1 MTRARGRRWARALG
15 VLALFVLAFWL
26 TGCDPAV
33 FWARRAHLRD
43 IVSQLFPPDWSY
55 LSAIVAPLL
64 ATLRMSVTGTALGVL
79 LALILAPLCA
89 ANLPC
94 PAPVR
99 RILRFLVQVLRSFPA
114 LILALLALRQ
124 LFRRTVSRRMQ
135 YALWL
140 LVLVGLLVP
149 VNVGRLAHI
158 VLSAAEPVQA
168 VVEERL
174 DTPVL
179 YVQDGTE
186 RRPAQLLP
194 GKESQGDPQ
203 SPPSDAAQTAPA
215 DEYYTVTPTYRTVTL
230 SEALTYVWYAGMSGV
245 GAWFLFTNLR
255 FARALRKA
263 RTPYRVEGCRY
274 PVYLVS
280 ALPSPCLFG
289 VLRPAVYLN
298 EKALQSPDALRFVL
312 AHEQTHARHLDP
324 LWSLLRGVC
333 LTIYWF
339 DPLVWLAAVLSR
351 EDCELACD
359 EGTLRA
365 LGADERTAYG
375 KALLTLVP
383 VCDKPQNPLLGATT
397 MTSGKRGLKERIT
410 RIAENRQAKAAA
422 VFAVVALAALVCAV
436 SFTGAPDTPP
446 EVTQEWYDAGFTTE
460 DAQACLEFLDWAAE
474 LDGSKITGCG
484 AWDAETG
491 AAHFLLEEPSDDT
504 SAQIEALEGILRNVR
519 AEELTPFAARDGEV
533 RYTLSF
539 NDDYTGYYGFSL
551 SENGQVAL
559 DAPAVYETEGEPF
572 PYMKAVAVVDNAE
585 LTQALYRLLRPALLD
600 GLTAAQR
607 DAVDSFLHWAQA
619 LRAEDILNLQF
630 RDGSSS
636 RFLVDAEL
644 TALSAQLVPALNAL
658 TEAELYTQ
666 RGYGD
671 SAYYTLTVNLQDG
684 TQYTFLCGFDRVRL
698 LHPTFEPGLS
708 SSYPSD
714 RPTLWIDSPALMAC
728 IDSLEASPAPL
739 PDFETAAPTPLA
751 DILPAREPWLTIPLA
766 GKAQRIADRRI
777 PSDALDWLTQMD
789 MDGDGVCEIVNSS
802 DFPAIYYKR
811 GGQLYGVDLK
821 SVITAAWPEL
831 NWWDY
836 TSAAPASRSLLFC
849 GLSAGDAPGDGVNFT
864 RYLYFDGESL
874 LLYKPDRS
882 HTDHVADATLADPSV
897 PAEIVARAKQL
908 VQRRYDTLAGRA
920 AQYDDWYTDVSF
932 LGAETRY
939 AGLTLEVYSFSQHYH
954 AQKPEKI
961 LLAGGTEVDEDGWA
975 ILDGDTVL
983 DGPYIV
989 CLMDGGTRRMLEGSM
1004 SGDCSTGSPAYYA
1017 DLTALLAK
1025 NNVLRPDALD
1035 GGLLNEAM
1043 SSGISFLNWLGQYD
1057 AAEQDR
1063 ALERLSAYRA
1073 SLTDSYDLD
1082 MFSRIVT
1089 YLLGDR
1095 DGLTDAGR
1103 AAQGRFRA
1111 KFG

>member
-1 MTRARGRRWARALG
+1 MKEIL
-15 VLALFVLAFWL
+15 L
-26 TGCDPAV
+26 T
-33 FWARRAHLRD
+33 
-43 IVSQLFPPDWSY
+43 S
-55 LSAIVAPLL
+55 
-64 ATLRMSVTGTALGVL
+64 SV
-79 LALILAPLCA
+79 
-89 ANLPC
+89 
-94 PAPVR
+94 
-99 RILRFLVQVLRSFPA
+99 

-135 YALWL
+135 YALWA
-140 LVLVGLLVP
+140 LVLVRLLVP
-149 VNVGRLAHI
+149 VNVGTLAHN
-158 VLSAAEPVQA
+158 VLSAAAPVQT

-203 SPPSDAAQTAPA
+203 SPPSDAAQSAPA

-230 SEALTYVWYAGMSGV
+230 SEALTYVWYAGMAGV

-333 LTIYWF
+333 LTVYWF

-375 KALLTLVP
+375 KALLALVP

-397 MTSGKRGLKERIT
+397 MTSGKRSLKERIT

-436 SFTGAPDTPP
+436 SFTGAPDTTP

-491 AAHFLLEEPSDDT
+491 AARFLLEEPSDDT

-551 SENGQVAL
+551 SENGQVTL
-559 DAPAVYETEGEPF
+559 DAPAEYETEGEPF
-572 PYMKAVAVVDNAE
+572 SYMKAVAVVDNAE

-607 DAVDSFLHWAQA
+607 DAVDSFLRWAQE
-619 LRAEDILNLQF
+619 LRAEDIHHLLF
-630 RDGSSS
+630 RDGSGS
-636 RFLVDAEL
+636 RSLLDEEL
-644 TALSAQLVPALNAL
+644 TSFTAQLVPALNAL
-658 TEAELYTQ
+658 TEADLYTQ
-666 RGYGD
+666 QGYGD
-671 SAYYTLTVNLQDG
+671 SAYYTLSVITQDG
-684 TQYTFLCGFDRVRL
+684 ERYTFFCGFDRVRL

-728 IDSLEASPAPL
+728 LDSLEASPAPL

-811 GGQLYGVDLK
+811 GGELYGVDLK

-897 PAEIVARAKQL
+897 PAEVAARAKQL
-908 VQRRYDTLAGRA
+908 VRQRYDTLAGSA

-939 AGLTLEVYSFSQHYH
+939 EGLTLEVYSFSQHYH

-975 ILDGDTVL
+975 FLDGDTVL

-989 CLMDGGTRRMLEGSM
+989 CLMDGGTRRILEGSM

-1035 GGLLNEAM
+1035 GGRLKEAM

-1082 MFSRIVT
+1082 MFSRIVA

-1103 AAQGRFRA
+1103 AAQERFRA

>member
-1 MTRARGRRWARALG
+1 MKEIL
-15 VLALFVLAFWL
+15 L
-26 TGCDPAV
+26 T
-33 FWARRAHLRD
+33 
-43 IVSQLFPPDWSY
+43 SS
-55 LSAIVAPLL
+55 
-64 ATLRMSVTGTALGVL
+64 
-79 LALILAPLCA
+79 
-89 ANLPC
+89 
-94 PAPVR
+94 
-99 RILRFLVQVLRSFPA
+99 A

-140 LVLVGLLVP
+140 LVLVRLLVP
-149 VNVGRLAHI
+149 VNVGTLAHN

-194 GKESQGDPQ
+194 GKESQGEPL
-203 SPPSDAAQTAPA
+203 SPPSDAAQSAPA
-215 DEYYTVTPTYRTVTL
+215 DEYSIVTPTYRTVTL
-230 SEALTYVWYAGMSGV
+230 SEALTYVWYAGMAGV

-333 LTIYWF
+333 LTVYWF

-365 LGADERTAYG
+365 LGADERAAYG
-375 KALLTLVP
+375 KTLLALVP

-397 MTSGKRGLKERIT
+397 MTSGKRSLKERIT

-422 VFAVVALAALVCAV
+422 VFAVVALAALVCVV
-436 SFTGAPDTPP
+436 SFTGAPDTTP

-491 AAHFLLEEPSDDT
+491 AARFLLEEPSDDT
-504 SAQIEALEGILRNVR
+504 SAQIEALEGILRSVR
-519 AEELTPFAARDGEV
+519 AEELTPFAAYDGEV
-533 RYTLSF
+533 RYTLTF

-559 DAPAVYETEGEPF
+559 DAPAEYETEGEPF
-572 PYMKAVAVVDNAE
+572 SYMKAVAVVDNAE

-619 LRAEDILNLQF
+619 LRAEDILDLQF

-658 TEAELYTQ
+658 TEADLYTQ
-666 RGYGD
+666 QGYGD
-671 SAYYTLTVNLQDG
+671 SAYYTLSVITQDG
-684 TQYTFLCGFDRVRL
+684 ERYTFFCGFDRVRL

-728 IDSLEASPAPL
+728 LDSLEASPAPL

-908 VQRRYDTLAGRA
+908 VRQRYDTLAGSA

-939 AGLTLEVYSFSQHYH
+939 EGLTLEVYSFSQHYH

-1035 GGLLNEAM
+1035 GGRLNEVM
-1043 SSGISFLNWLGQYD
+1043 SSSGISFLNWLGQYD

>member
-1 MTRARGRRWARALG
+1 MKEIL
-15 VLALFVLAFWL
+15 L
-26 TGCDPAV
+26 T
-33 FWARRAHLRD
+33 
-43 IVSQLFPPDWSY
+43 SS
-55 LSAIVAPLL
+55 
-64 ATLRMSVTGTALGVL
+64 
-79 LALILAPLCA
+79 
-89 ANLPC
+89 
-94 PAPVR
+94 
-99 RILRFLVQVLRSFPA
+99 A

-135 YALWL
+135 YALWA
-140 LVLVGLLVP
+140 LVLVRLLVP
-149 VNVGRLAHI
+149 VNVGTLAHN
-158 VLSAAEPVQA
+158 VLSAAAPVQT

-194 GKESQGDPQ
+194 GKESQGEPL
-203 SPPSDAAQTAPA
+203 SPPSDAAQSAPA

-230 SEALTYVWYAGMSGV
+230 SEALTYVWYAGMAGV

-324 LWSLLRGVC
+324 LWSLLRGLC
-333 LTIYWF
+333 LTVYWF

-375 KALLTLVP
+375 KALLALVP

-397 MTSGKRGLKERIT
+397 MTSGKRSLKERIT

-422 VFAVVALAALVCAV
+422 VFAAAALAALVCAV
-436 SFTGAPDTPP
+436 SFTGAPDTTP

-460 DAQACLEFLDWAAE
+460 DARACLEFLDWAAE

-504 SAQIEALEGILRNVR
+504 SAQIEALEGILRSVR

-533 RYTLSF
+533 RYTLTF

-559 DAPAVYETEGEPF
+559 DAPAEYETEGEPF
-572 PYMKAVAVVDNAE
+572 SYMKAVAVVDNAE

-600 GLTAAQR
+600 GLTEAER
-607 DAVDSFLHWAQA
+607 SVVDEFLHWAQA
-619 LRAEDILNLQF
+619 LRAEDILNLHF
-630 RDGSSS
+630 RDGSGS
-636 RFLVDAEL
+636 RFLLDEEL
-644 TALSAQLVPALNAL
+644 TSFTAQLVPALNAL
-658 TEAELYTQ
+658 TEADLYTQ
-666 RGYGD
+666 QGYGD
-671 SAYYTLTVNLQDG
+671 SAYYTLSVITQDG
-684 TQYTFLCGFDRVRL
+684 ERYTFFCGFDRVRL

-728 IDSLEASPAPL
+728 LDSLEASPAPL

-821 SVITAAWPEL
+821 SVITAAWPEMSY
-831 NWWDY
+831 WDY
-836 TSAAPASRSLLFC
+836 TFPASRSILLG

-882 HTDHVADATLADPSV
+882 HTDHIADATLADPSV
-897 PAEIVARAKQL
+897 PAEVAARAKQL
-908 VQRRYDTLAGRA
+908 VRQRYDTLAGSA

-939 AGLTLEVYSFSQHYH
+939 EGLAPEVYCFSQHYH

-1004 SGDCSTGSPAYYA
+1004 RGDCSTGSPAYYA

-1043 SSGISFLNWLGQYD
+1043 SSGGSFLNWLGQYD

-1082 MFSRIVT
+1082 MFSRIVA

>member
-1 MTRARGRRWARALG
+1 MKEIL
-15 VLALFVLAFWL
+15 L
-26 TGCDPAV
+26 T
-33 FWARRAHLRD
+33 
-43 IVSQLFPPDWSY
+43 S
-55 LSAIVAPLL
+55 
-64 ATLRMSVTGTALGVL
+64 SV
-79 LALILAPLCA
+79 
-89 ANLPC
+89 
-94 PAPVR
+94 
-99 RILRFLVQVLRSFPA
+99 

-140 LVLVGLLVP
+140 LVLVRLLVP
-149 VNVGRLAHI
+149 VNVGTLAHN
-158 VLSAAEPVQA
+158 VLSAAEPVQT

-194 GKESQGDPQ
+194 GKESQGEPL
-203 SPPSDAAQTAPA
+203 SPPSDAAQSAPA

-230 SEALTYVWYAGMSGV
+230 SEALTYVWYAGMAGV

-333 LTIYWF
+333 LTVYWF

-351 EDCELACD
+351 EDGELACD

-375 KALLTLVP
+375 KALLALVP

-397 MTSGKRGLKERIT
+397 MTSGKRSLKERIT

-436 SFTGAPDTPP
+436 SFTGAPDTTP

-504 SAQIEALEGILRNVR
+504 SAQIEALEGILRSVR

-559 DAPAVYETEGEPF
+559 DAPAEYETEGEPF

-600 GLTAAQR
+600 NLTEAER
-607 DAVDSFLHWAQA
+607 SVVDEFLHWAQA
-619 LRAEDILNLQF
+619 LRAEDILNLHF
-630 RDGSSS
+630 RDGSGS
-636 RFLVDAEL
+636 RFLLDEEL
-644 TALSAQLVPALNAL
+644 TSFTAQLVPALNAL
-658 TEAELYTQ
+658 TEADLYTQ
-666 RGYGD
+666 QGYGD
-671 SAYYTLTVNLQDG
+671 SAYYTLSVITQDG
-684 TQYTFLCGFDRVRL
+684 ERYTFFCGFDRVRL

-728 IDSLEASPAPL
+728 LDSLEASPAPL

-882 HTDHVADATLADPSV
+882 HTDHIADATLADPSV
-897 PAEIVARAKQL
+897 PAEVAARAKQL
-908 VQRRYDTLAGRA
+908 VRQRYDTLAGSA

-939 AGLTLEVYSFSQHYH
+939 EGLTPEVYCFSQHYH

-989 CLMDGGTRRMLEGSM
+989 CLMDGGTRRILEGSM
-1004 SGDCSTGSPAYYA
+1004 SGDCSTGSPAYYS

-1035 GGLLNEAM
+1035 GGRLKEAM

>member
-1 MTRARGRRWARALG
+1 MKEIL
-15 VLALFVLAFWL
+15 L
-26 TGCDPAV
+26 T
-33 FWARRAHLRD
+33 
-43 IVSQLFPPDWSY
+43 S
-55 LSAIVAPLL
+55 
-64 ATLRMSVTGTALGVL
+64 SV
-79 LALILAPLCA
+79 
-89 ANLPC
+89 
-94 PAPVR
+94 
-99 RILRFLVQVLRSFPA
+99 

-140 LVLVGLLVP
+140 LVLVRLLVP
-149 VNVGRLAHI
+149 VNVGTLAHN
-158 VLSAAEPVQA
+158 VLSAAAPVQA

-194 GKESQGDPQ
+194 GKESQGEPL
-203 SPPSDAAQTAPA
+203 SPPSDAAQSAPA

-230 SEALTYVWYAGMSGV
+230 SEALTYVWYAGMVGV

-312 AHEQTHARHLDP
+312 AHEQTHARHFDP

-333 LTIYWF
+333 LTVYWF

-351 EDCELACD
+351 EDGELACD

-375 KALLTLVP
+375 KALLALVP

-397 MTSGKRGLKERIT
+397 MTSGKRSLKERIT

-436 SFTGAPDTPP
+436 SFTGAPDTTP

-491 AAHFLLEEPSDDT
+491 AARFLLEEPSDDT
-504 SAQIEALEGILRNVR
+504 SAQIEALEGILRSVR

-533 RYTLSF
+533 RYTLTF

-551 SENGQVAL
+551 SENGQVVL
-559 DAPAVYETEGEPF
+559 DAPAEYETEGEPF
-572 PYMKAVAVVDNAE
+572 SYMKAVAVVDNAE

-600 GLTAAQR
+600 NLTEAER
-607 DAVDSFLHWAQA
+607 SVVDEFLHWAQA
-619 LRAEDILNLQF
+619 LRAEDILNLHF
-630 RDGSSS
+630 RDGSGS
-636 RFLVDAEL
+636 RFLLDEEL
-644 TALSAQLVPALNAL
+644 TSFTAQLVPALNAL
-658 TEAELYTQ
+658 TEADLYTQ
-666 RGYGD
+666 QGYGD
-671 SAYYTLTVNLQDG
+671 SAYYTLSVITQDG
-684 TQYTFLCGFDRVRL
+684 ERYTFFCGFDRVRL

-728 IDSLEASPAPL
+728 LDSLEASPAPL

-811 GGQLYGVDLK
+811 GGELYGVDLK
-821 SVITAAWPEL
+821 SVITAAWPEMSY
-831 NWWDY
+831 WDY
-836 TSAAPASRSLLFC
+836 TFPASRSILLG

-882 HTDHVADATLADPSV
+882 HTDHIADATLADPSV
-897 PAEIVARAKQL
+897 PAEIAAQAKQL
-908 VQRRYDTLAGRA
+908 VRQRYDTLAGSA

-939 AGLTLEVYSFSQHYH
+939 EGLTLEVYSFSQHYH

-989 CLMDGGTRRMLEGSM
+989 CLMDGGARRILEGSM
-1004 SGDCSTGSPAYYA
+1004 SGDCSTGSPAYYS

-1035 GGLLNEAM
+1035 GGRLKEAM

>member
-1 MTRARGRRWARALG
+1 MKEIL
-15 VLALFVLAFWL
+15 L
-26 TGCDPAV
+26 T
-33 FWARRAHLRD
+33 
-43 IVSQLFPPDWSY
+43 SS
-55 LSAIVAPLL
+55 
-64 ATLRMSVTGTALGVL
+64 
-79 LALILAPLCA
+79 
-89 ANLPC
+89 
-94 PAPVR
+94 
-99 RILRFLVQVLRSFPA
+99 A

-140 LVLVGLLVP
+140 LVLVRLLVP
-149 VNVGRLAHI
+149 VNVGTLAHN
-158 VLSAAEPVQA
+158 VLSAAAPVQA

-194 GKESQGDPQ
+194 GKESQGEPL
-203 SPPSDAAQTAPA
+203 SPPSDAAQSAPA
-215 DEYYTVTPTYRTVTL
+215 DEYSIVTPTYRTVTL
-230 SEALTYVWYAGMSGV
+230 SEALTYVWYAGMAGV

-333 LTIYWF
+333 LTVYWF

-365 LGADERTAYG
+365 LGADERAAYG
-375 KALLTLVP
+375 KALLALVP

-397 MTSGKRGLKERIT
+397 MTSGKRSLKERIT

-436 SFTGAPDTPP
+436 SFTGAPDTTP

-491 AAHFLLEEPSDDT
+491 AARFLLEEPSDDT
-504 SAQIEALEGILRNVR
+504 SAQIEALEGILRSVR

-533 RYTLSF
+533 RYTLAF

-559 DAPAVYETEGEPF
+559 DAPAEYETEGEPF
-572 PYMKAVAVVDNAE
+572 SYMKAVAVVDNAE

-600 GLTAAQR
+600 NLTEAER
-607 DAVDSFLHWAQA
+607 SVVDEFLHWAQA
-619 LRAEDILNLQF
+619 LRAEDILNLHF
-630 RDGSSS
+630 RDGSGS
-636 RFLVDAEL
+636 RFLLDEEL
-644 TALSAQLVPALNAL
+644 TSFTAQLVPALNAL
-658 TEAELYTQ
+658 TEADLYTQ
-666 RGYGD
+666 QGYGD
-671 SAYYTLTVNLQDG
+671 SAYYTLSVITQDG
-684 TQYTFLCGFDRVRL
+684 ERYTFFCGFDRVRL

-728 IDSLEASPAPL
+728 LDSLEASPAPL

-821 SVITAAWPEL
+821 SVITAAWPEMSY
-831 NWWDY
+831 WDY
-836 TSAAPASRSLLFC
+836 TFPASRSILLG

-975 ILDGDTVL
+975 VLDGDTVL

-989 CLMDGGTRRMLEGSM
+989 CLMDGGARRILEGSM
-1004 SGDCSTGSPAYYA
+1004 SGDCSTGSPAYYS

-1035 GGLLNEAM
+1035 GGGLKEAM
-1043 SSGISFLNWLGQYD
+1043 SSGGSFLNWLGQYD

-1082 MFSRIVT
+1082 MFSRIVA

>member
-1 MTRARGRRWARALG
+1 MKEIL
-15 VLALFVLAFWL
+15 L
-26 TGCDPAV
+26 T
-33 FWARRAHLRD
+33 
-43 IVSQLFPPDWSY
+43 S
-55 LSAIVAPLL
+55 
-64 ATLRMSVTGTALGVL
+64 SV
-79 LALILAPLCA
+79 
-89 ANLPC
+89 
-94 PAPVR
+94 
-99 RILRFLVQVLRSFPA
+99 
-114 LILALLALRQ
+114 LILALLALRR
-124 LFRRTVSRRMQ
+124 LFRRTISRRMQ

-140 LVLVGLLVP
+140 LVLMRLLVP
-149 VNVGRLAHI
+149 LNVGTLAHN
-158 VLSAAEPVQA
+158 VLSAAAPVQA
-168 VVEERL
+168 AVEKRL
-174 DTPVL
+174 ETPVL
-179 YVQDGTE
+179 YTQDGAE
-186 RRPAQLLP
+186 RRPAQLVDGNAP
-194 GKESQGDPQ
+194 QGEPL
-203 SPPSDAAQTAPA
+203 SPPADAAHSAPA
-215 DEYYTVTPTYRTVTL
+215 DEYSLVTPAYRAVAL
-230 SEALTYVWYAGMSGV
+230 SEALTYVWYAGMLIV

-263 RTPYRVEGCRY
+263 RTPYSVEGCRY

-289 VLRPAVYLN
+289 VLRPAIYLN
-298 EKALQSPDALRFVL
+298 NAAAASPELLRFVL

-324 LWSLLRGVC
+324 LWSLLRGLC
-333 LTIYWF
+333 LTVYWF

-351 EDCELACD
+351 EDGELACD

-375 KALLTLVP
+375 KALLSLVP
-383 VCDKPQNPLLGATT
+383 VCTKPQNPLLGATT
-397 MTSGKRGLKERIT
+397 MTGGKKSLKERVT
-410 RIAENRQAKAAA
+410 RIAENRQAKTAA
-422 VFAVVALAALVCAV
+422 VFAAVALAALVCAV

-446 EVTQEWYDAGFTTE
+446 EVTQEWYDAGFSTE
-460 DAQACLEFLDWAAE
+460 DAQACLEFLDWATGF
-474 LDGSKITGCG
+474 DGDN
-484 AWDAETG
+484 ATG
-491 AAHFLLEEPSDDT
+491 ASWMADGEASLN
-504 SAQIEALEGILRNVR
+504 ALEPQAEFARVVR
-519 AEELTPFAARDGEV
+519 SIRMEELSPFMDSDEKTL
-533 RYTLSF
+533 YTLGF
-539 NDDYTGYYGFSL
+539 NDGRANYGFGLHES
-551 SENGQVAL
+551 GQITL
-559 DAPAVYETEGEPF
+559 IAPKEVEGETRL
-572 PYMKAVAVVDNAE
+572 YKTSVAVVNNAE
-585 LTQALYRLLRPALLD
+585 LTQFLHRLLRPALSD
-600 GLTAAQR
+600 NLTEAER
-607 DAVDSFLHWAQA
+607 SVVDEFLHWAQA

-671 SAYYTLTVNLQDG
+671 SAYYTLTVNMRDG
-684 TQYTFLCGFDRVRL
+684 TQYSFFCGFDCVRL

-714 RPTLWIDSPALMAC
+714 RQTLWIDSPALMAC
-728 IDSLEASPAPL
+728 INTLHSPPTLL
-739 PDFETAAPTPLA
+739 PDLETVDPTPLT

-777 PSDALDWLTQMD
+777 PSDSLDWLIQVD
-789 MDGDGVCEIVNSS
+789 MDGDGVCEIINSS
-802 DFPAIYYKR
+802 PNFPAIYYKR

-821 SVITAAWPEL
+821 SVITAAWQEL

-836 TSAAPASRSLLFC
+836 TSAAPDSRSVLFC
-849 GLSAGDAPGDGVNFT
+849 GLSAGNAPGDGVNFT
-864 RYLYFDGESL
+864 RYLYFDGENL

-882 HTDHVADATLADPSV
+882 HTDHIADATLADPSV
-897 PAEIVARAKQL
+897 PAEVAARAKQL
-908 VQRRYDTLAGRA
+908 VRQRYDTLAGSA
-920 AQYDDWYTDVSF
+920 AQYDDWYTSVSF
-932 LGAETRY
+932 LDVETRY
-939 AGLTLEVYSFSQHYH
+939 AGLTPEVYCFSQHYH

-961 LLAGGTEVDEDGWA
+961 VLAGGTEVDEDGWA
-975 ILDGDTVL
+975 VLDGDTVL

-989 CLMDGGTRRMLEGSM
+989 CLMDGGARRILEGSM

-1035 GGLLNEAM
+1035 GGRLNEVM
-1043 SSGISFLNWLGQYD
+1043 SSSGISFLNWLGQYD
-1057 AAEQDR
+1057 DTEQDS

-1082 MFSRIVT
+1082 MFSRIVA

-1103 AAQGRFRA
+1103 AAQERFRA

>member
-1 MTRARGRRWARALG
+1 MKEIL
-15 VLALFVLAFWL
+15 L
-26 TGCDPAV
+26 T
-33 FWARRAHLRD
+33 
-43 IVSQLFPPDWSY
+43 S
-55 LSAIVAPLL
+55 
-64 ATLRMSVTGTALGVL
+64 SV
-79 LALILAPLCA
+79 
-89 ANLPC
+89 
-94 PAPVR
+94 
-99 RILRFLVQVLRSFPA
+99 

-140 LVLVGLLVP
+140 LVLVRLLVP
-149 VNVGRLAHI
+149 LNVGTLAHN

-203 SPPSDAAQTAPA
+203 SPPSDAAQSAPA
-215 DEYYTVTPTYRTVTL
+215 DEYSIVTPTYRTVTL
-230 SEALTYVWYAGMSGV
+230 SEALTYVWYAGMAGV

-274 PVYLVS
+274 PVYLVPE
-280 ALPSPCLFG
+280 LPSPCLFG

-333 LTIYWF
+333 LTVYWF

-351 EDCELACD
+351 EDGELACD

-375 KALLTLVP
+375 KTLLTLVP

-397 MTSGKRGLKERIT
+397 MTSGKRSLKERIT

-436 SFTGAPDTPP
+436 SFTGSSRPLSA
-446 EVTQEWYDAGFTTE
+446 V
-460 DAQACLEFLDWAAE
+460 
-474 LDGSKITGCG
+474 CG
-484 AWDAETG
+484 DFWDAEATCTYV
-491 AAHFLLEEPSDDT
+491 EERPDVD
-504 SAQIEALEGILRNVR
+504 A
-519 AEELTPFAARDGEV
+519 
-533 RYTLSF
+533 RYTPA
-539 NDDYTGYYGFSL
+539 DGTVRL
-551 SENGQVAL
+551 SEHLALVRIGSAHPKKTVAVNPAWSTL
-559 DAPAVYETEGEPF
+559 YLTLPDADGGTAEPLTINFIREYDAPGSTEAVYTLNIGTRDAAKSYKVLSGQDEIDAFLAYLRGEASPEQISHPAFPNNLTEAERS
-572 PYMKAVAVVDNAE
+572 VVDE
-585 LTQALYRLLRPALLD
+585 
-600 GLTAAQR
+600 
-607 DAVDSFLHWAQA
+607 FLHWAQA
-619 LRAEDILNLQF
+619 LRAEDILNLHF
-630 RDGSSS
+630 RDGSGS
-636 RFLVDAEL
+636 RFLLDEEL
-644 TALSAQLVPALNAL
+644 TSFTAQLVPALNAL
-658 TEAELYTQ
+658 TEADLYTQ
-666 RGYGD
+666 QGYGD
-671 SAYYTLTVNLQDG
+671 SAYYTLSVITQDG
-684 TQYTFLCGFDRVRL
+684 ERYTFFCGFDRVRL

-728 IDSLEASPAPL
+728 LDSLEASPAPL

-811 GGQLYGVDLK
+811 GGELYGVDLK
-821 SVITAAWPEL
+821 SVITAAWPEMSY
-831 NWWDY
+831 WDY
-836 TSAAPASRSLLFC
+836 TFPASRSLLFC

-897 PAEIVARAKQL
+897 PAEVAARAKQL
-908 VQRRYDTLAGRA
+908 VRQRYDTLAGSA

-939 AGLTLEVYSFSQHYH
+939 EGLAPEVYCFSQHYH

-989 CLMDGGTRRMLEGSM
+989 CLMDGGTRRILEGSM

-1035 GGLLNEAM
+1035 GGRLKEAM

-1082 MFSRIVT
+1082 MFSRIVA
-1089 YLLGDR
+1089 YMLGDR

-1103 AAQGRFRA
+1103 AAQERFRA

>member
-1 MTRARGRRWARALG
+1 MKEIL
-15 VLALFVLAFWL
+15 L
-26 TGCDPAV
+26 T
-33 FWARRAHLRD
+33 
-43 IVSQLFPPDWSY
+43 S
-55 LSAIVAPLL
+55 
-64 ATLRMSVTGTALGVL
+64 SV
-79 LALILAPLCA
+79 
-89 ANLPC
+89 
-94 PAPVR
+94 
-99 RILRFLVQVLRSFPA
+99 

-124 LFRRTVSRRMQ
+124 LFRRTISRRMQ

-140 LVLVGLLVP
+140 LVLVRLLVP
-149 VNVGRLAHI
+149 VNVGTLAHN
-158 VLSAAEPVQA
+158 VLSAAEPVQT

-194 GKESQGDPQ
+194 GKESQGEPQ
-203 SPPSDAAQTAPA
+203 SPPSDAAQSAPA

-230 SEALTYVWYAGMSGV
+230 SEALTYVWYAGMLIV

-333 LTIYWF
+333 LTVYWF

-351 EDCELACD
+351 EDGELACD

-365 LGADERTAYG
+365 LGADERAAYG
-375 KALLTLVP
+375 KTLLTLVP

-397 MTSGKRGLKERIT
+397 MTSGKRSLKERIT
-410 RIAENRQAKAAA
+410 RIAEDRQAKAAA
-422 VFAVVALAALVCAV
+422 VFAAVALAALVCAV
-436 SFTGAPDTPP
+436 SFTGSSRPLS
-446 EVTQEWYDAGFTTE
+446 EV
-460 DAQACLEFLDWAAE
+460 
-474 LDGSKITGCG
+474 CG
-484 AWDAETG
+484 DFWDAEATCTYV
-491 AAHFLLEEPSDDT
+491 EERPDVD
-504 SAQIEALEGILRNVR
+504 A
-519 AEELTPFAARDGEV
+519 
-533 RYTLSF
+533 RYTPA
-539 NDDYTGYYGFSL
+539 DGTVRL
-551 SENGQVAL
+551 SEHLALVRIGSAHPKKTVAVNPAWSTL
-559 DAPAVYETEGEPF
+559 YLTLPDADGGTAEPLTINFIREYDAPGSTEAVYSLNIGTRDAAKSYKVLSGQEEIDAFLAYLRGEASPEQISHPAFPNNLTEAERS
-572 PYMKAVAVVDNAE
+572 VVDE
-585 LTQALYRLLRPALLD
+585 
-600 GLTAAQR
+600 
-607 DAVDSFLHWAQA
+607 FLHWAQA
-619 LRAEDILNLQF
+619 LRAEDILNLHF
-630 RDGSSS
+630 RDGSGS
-636 RFLVDAEL
+636 RFLLDEEL
-644 TALSAQLVPALNAL
+644 TSFTAQLVPALNAL
-658 TEAELYTQ
+658 TEADLYTQ
-666 RGYGD
+666 QGYGD
-671 SAYYTLTVNLQDG
+671 SAYYTLSVITQDG
-684 TQYTFLCGFDRVRL
+684 ERYTFFCGFDRVRL

-728 IDSLEASPAPL
+728 LDSLEASPAPL

-821 SVITAAWPEL
+821 SVITAAWPEMSY
-831 NWWDY
+831 WDY
-836 TSAAPASRSLLFC
+836 TFPASRSILLG

-975 ILDGDTVL
+975 VLDGDTVL

-1004 SGDCSTGSPAYYA
+1004 SGDCSTGSPAYYS

-1025 NNVLRPDALD
+1025 NNILRPDALD
-1035 GGLLNEAM
+1035 GGRLEEVM

-1095 DGLTDAGR
+1095 DGLTDVGR

>member
-1 MTRARGRRWARALG
+1 MKEIL
-15 VLALFVLAFWL
+15 L
-26 TGCDPAV
+26 T
-33 FWARRAHLRD
+33 
-43 IVSQLFPPDWSY
+43 S
-55 LSAIVAPLL
+55 
-64 ATLRMSVTGTALGVL
+64 SV
-79 LALILAPLCA
+79 
-89 ANLPC
+89 
-94 PAPVR
+94 
-99 RILRFLVQVLRSFPA
+99 
-114 LILALLALRQ
+114 LILALLALRR
-124 LFRRTVSRRMQ
+124 LFRRTISRRMQ
-135 YALWL
+135 YTLWA
-140 LVLVGLLVP
+140 LVLVRLLVP
-149 VNVGRLAHI
+149 LNVGTLAHN
-158 VLSAAEPVQA
+158 VLSAAEPVQTA
-168 VVEERL
+168 VEKRL
-174 DTPVL
+174 ETPVL
-179 YVQDGTE
+179 YMQDGTE
-186 RRPAQLLP
+186 RHPAQLLS
-194 GKESQGDPQ
+194 GEESQGDPQ
-203 SPPSDAAQTAPA
+203 SPPSDAAQSAPA
-215 DEYYTVTPTYRTVTL
+215 DEYSIVTPTYRAVAL
-230 SEALTYVWYAGMSGV
+230 SEALTYVWYAGMLIV

-263 RTPYRVEGCRY
+263 RTPYSVEGCRY

-333 LTIYWF
+333 LTVYWF

-351 EDCELACD
+351 EDGELACD

-375 KALLTLVP
+375 KALLSLVP
-383 VCDKPQNPLLGATT
+383 VCTKPQNPLLGATT
-397 MTSGKRGLKERIT
+397 MTGGKKSLKERVT
-410 RIAENRQAKAAA
+410 RIAENRQAKTAA

-436 SFTGAPDTPP
+436 SFTGSSRPLSA
-446 EVTQEWYDAGFTTE
+446 V
-460 DAQACLEFLDWAAE
+460 
-474 LDGSKITGCG
+474 CG
-484 AWDAETG
+484 DFWDAEVTCTYV
-491 AAHFLLEEPSDDT
+491 EERPDVD
-504 SAQIEALEGILRNVR
+504 A
-519 AEELTPFAARDGEV
+519 
-533 RYTLSF
+533 RYTPA
-539 NDDYTGYYGFSL
+539 DGTVCL
-551 SENGQVAL
+551 SEHLALVRIGSAHPKKTVAVNPAWSTL
-559 DAPAVYETEGEPF
+559 YLTLPDADGGTAEPLTINFIREYDAPGSTEAVYSLNIGTRDAAKSYKVLSGQEEIDAFLAYLRGEAAPEQISQPAFPNNLTEAERS
-572 PYMKAVAVVDNAE
+572 VVDE
-585 LTQALYRLLRPALLD
+585 
-600 GLTAAQR
+600 
-607 DAVDSFLHWAQA
+607 FLHWAQA
-619 LRAEDILNLQF
+619 LRAEDIHNLQF
-630 RDGSSS
+630 RDGSGS
-636 RFLVDAEL
+636 RYLVDAEL

-671 SAYYTLTVNLQDG
+671 STYYTLAVNLRDG
-684 TQYTFLCGFDRVRL
+684 TQYTFLCGFDCVRL
-698 LHPTFEPGLS
+698 LSPAFEPALS
-708 SSYPSD
+708 SSYPSN
-714 RPTLWIDSPALMAC
+714 RPTLWLDSPALMAC

-751 DILPAREPWLTIPLA
+751 DILPAREPWMTIPLA

-802 DFPAIYYKR
+802 PNFPAIYYKR
-811 GGQLYGVDLK
+811 GGELYGVDLK
-821 SVITAAWPEL
+821 SVITAAWPEMSY
-831 NWWDY
+831 WDY
-836 TSAAPASRSLLFC
+836 TSAAPASRSILLG
-849 GLSAGDAPGDGVNFT
+849 GLSAGDAPGDGINFT

-908 VQRRYDTLAGRA
+908 VRQRYDTLAGSA

-939 AGLTLEVYSFSQHYH
+939 EGLTLEVYSSSQHYH
-954 AQKPEKI
+954 AQKPENI

-975 ILDGDTVL
+975 FLDGDTVL

-989 CLMDGGTRRMLEGSM
+989 CLTDGGTRRMLEGSM

-1035 GGLLNEAM
+1035 GGRLNEVM
-1043 SSGISFLNWLGQYD
+1043 SSSGISFLNWLGQYD

-1063 ALERLSAYRA
+1063 ALERLSAYRT

-1082 MFSRIVT
+1082 MFSRIVA

-1103 AAQGRFRA
+1103 AAQARFRA
-1111 KFG
+1111 MFG

>member
-1 MTRARGRRWARALG
+1 MKEIL
-15 VLALFVLAFWL
+15 L
-26 TGCDPAV
+26 T
-33 FWARRAHLRD
+33 
-43 IVSQLFPPDWSY
+43 SS
-55 LSAIVAPLL
+55 
-64 ATLRMSVTGTALGVL
+64 
-79 LALILAPLCA
+79 
-89 ANLPC
+89 
-94 PAPVR
+94 
-99 RILRFLVQVLRSFPA
+99 A

-140 LVLVGLLVP
+140 LVLVRLLVP
-149 VNVGRLAHI
+149 MNVGTLAHN

-194 GKESQGDPQ
+194 GKESQGEPL
-203 SPPSDAAQTAPA
+203 SPPSDAAQIAPA
-215 DEYYTVTPTYRTVTL
+215 DEYSLVTPTYRTVTL
-230 SEALTYVWYAGMSGV
+230 SEALTYVWYAGMAGV

-324 LWSLLRGVC
+324 LWSLLRGLC
-333 LTIYWF
+333 LTVYWF

-375 KALLTLVP
+375 KALLALVP

-397 MTSGKRGLKERIT
+397 MTSGKRSLKERIT

-504 SAQIEALEGILRNVR
+504 SAQIEALEGILRSVR

-559 DAPAVYETEGEPF
+559 DAPAEYETEGEPF

-619 LRAEDILNLQF
+619 LRAEDILNLRFQS
-630 RDGSSS
+630 GSGS

-671 SAYYTLTVNLQDG
+671 SAYYTLAVNLRDG
-684 TQYTFLCGFDRVRL
+684 TQYTFLCGFDCVRL
-698 LHPTFEPGLS
+698 LSPAFEPALS

-739 PDFETAAPTPLA
+739 PDFETAAPTPLT
-751 DILPAREPWLTIPLA
+751 DILPAREPWMTIPLV

-821 SVITAAWPEL
+821 SVITAAWPEMSY
-831 NWWDY
+831 WDY
-836 TSAAPASRSLLFC
+836 TFPDSRSVLFC

-897 PAEIVARAKQL
+897 PAEVAARAKQL
-908 VQRRYDTLAGRA
+908 VRQRYDTLAGSA

-932 LGAETRY
+932 LGTETRY
-939 AGLTLEVYSFSQHYH
+939 AGLTPEVYCFSQHYH

-975 ILDGDTVL
+975 VLDGDTVL

-989 CLMDGGTRRMLEGSM
+989 CLMDGGTRRILEGSM
-1004 SGDCSTGSPAYYA
+1004 SGDCSTGSPAYYS

-1035 GGLLNEAM
+1035 GGRLKEAM

-1082 MFSRIVT
+1082 MFSRIVA
-1089 YLLGDR
+1089 YMLGDR

-1103 AAQGRFRA
+1103 AAQERFRA

>member
-1 MTRARGRRWARALG
+1 MKEIL
-15 VLALFVLAFWL
+15 L
-26 TGCDPAV
+26 T
-33 FWARRAHLRD
+33 
-43 IVSQLFPPDWSY
+43 SS
-55 LSAIVAPLL
+55 
-64 ATLRMSVTGTALGVL
+64 
-79 LALILAPLCA
+79 
-89 ANLPC
+89 
-94 PAPVR
+94 
-99 RILRFLVQVLRSFPA
+99 A

-140 LVLVGLLVP
+140 LVLVRLLVP
-149 VNVGRLAHI
+149 VNVGTLAHN
-158 VLSAAEPVQA
+158 VLSAAAPVQA

-194 GKESQGDPQ
+194 GKEPQGEPL
-203 SPPSDAAQTAPA
+203 SPPSDAAQSAPA
-215 DEYYTVTPTYRTVTL
+215 DEYSIVTPTYRTVTL
-230 SEALTYVWYAGMSGV
+230 SEALTYVWYAGMAGV

-255 FARALRKA
+255 FARALCKA

-289 VLRPAVYLN
+289 VLRPTVYLN

-333 LTIYWF
+333 LTVYWF

-375 KALLTLVP
+375 KALLALVP

-397 MTSGKRGLKERIT
+397 MTSGKRSLKERIT

-436 SFTGAPDTPP
+436 SFTGAPDTTP

-491 AAHFLLEEPSDDT
+491 AARFLLEEPSDDT
-504 SAQIEALEGILRNVR
+504 SAQIEALEGILRSVR

-559 DAPAVYETEGEPF
+559 DAPAEYETEGEPF
-572 PYMKAVAVVDNAE
+572 SYMKAVAVVDNAE

-619 LRAEDILNLQF
+619 LRTEDILNLQF

-636 RFLVDAEL
+636 RFLLDEEL
-644 TALSAQLVPALNAL
+644 TSFTAQLVPALNAL
-658 TEAELYTQ
+658 TEADLYTQ
-666 RGYGD
+666 QGYGD
-671 SAYYTLTVNLQDG
+671 SAYYTLSVITQDG
-684 TQYTFLCGFDRVRL
+684 ERYTFFCGFDRVRL

-708 SSYPSD
+708 SSYPSN

-728 IDSLEASPAPL
+728 LDSLEASPAPL

-811 GGQLYGVDLK
+811 GGELYGVDLK

-908 VQRRYDTLAGRA
+908 VRQRYDTLAGSA

-939 AGLTLEVYSFSQHYH
+939 EGLTLEVYSFSQHYH
-954 AQKPEKI
+954 AQKPENI

-975 ILDGDTVL
+975 FLDGDTVL

-1035 GGLLNEAM
+1035 GGRLNEVM
-1043 SSGISFLNWLGQYD
+1043 SSSGISFLNWLGQYD

-1082 MFSRIVT
+1082 MFSRIVA

>member
-1 MTRARGRRWARALG
+1 MKEIL
-15 VLALFVLAFWL
+15 L
-26 TGCDPAV
+26 T
-33 FWARRAHLRD
+33 
-43 IVSQLFPPDWSY
+43 S
-55 LSAIVAPLL
+55 
-64 ATLRMSVTGTALGVL
+64 SV
-79 LALILAPLCA
+79 
-89 ANLPC
+89 
-94 PAPVR
+94 
-99 RILRFLVQVLRSFPA
+99 

-140 LVLVGLLVP
+140 LVLVRLLVP
-149 VNVGRLAHI
+149 LNVGTLAHN
-158 VLSAAEPVQA
+158 VLSAAAPVQT

-203 SPPSDAAQTAPA
+203 SPPSDAAQSAPA
-215 DEYYTVTPTYRTVTL
+215 DEYSIVTPTYRTVTL
-230 SEALTYVWYAGMSGV
+230 SEALTYVWYAGMAGV

-274 PVYLVS
+274 PIYLVS

-333 LTIYWF
+333 LTVYWF

-365 LGADERTAYG
+365 LGADERAAYG

-397 MTSGKRGLKERIT
+397 MTSGKRSLKERIT

-422 VFAVVALAALVCAV
+422 VFAVVTLAALVCAV

-484 AWDAETG
+484 AWDAETS

-504 SAQIEALEGILRNVR
+504 SAQIEALEGILRSVR

-533 RYTLSF
+533 RYTLTF

-551 SENGQVAL
+551 SENGQVVL
-559 DAPAVYETEGEPF
+559 DAPAEYETEGEPF
-572 PYMKAVAVVDNAE
+572 SYMKAVAVVDNAE

-619 LRAEDILNLQF
+619 LRAEDILNLHF
-630 RDGSSS
+630 RDGSGS
-636 RFLVDAEL
+636 RFLLDEEL
-644 TALSAQLVPALNAL
+644 TSFTAQLVPALNAL
-658 TEAELYTQ
+658 TEADLYTQ
-666 RGYGD
+666 QGYGD
-671 SAYYTLTVNLQDG
+671 SAYYTLSVITQDG
-684 TQYTFLCGFDRVRL
+684 ERYTFFCGFDRVRL

-728 IDSLEASPAPL
+728 LDSLEASPAPL

-811 GGQLYGVDLK
+811 GGELYGVDLK
-821 SVITAAWPEL
+821 SVITAAWPEMSY
-831 NWWDY
+831 WDY
-836 TSAAPASRSLLFC
+836 TFPASRSILLG

-882 HTDHVADATLADPSV
+882 HTDHIADATLADPSV
-897 PAEIVARAKQL
+897 PAEIAAQAKQL
-908 VQRRYDTLAGRA
+908 VRQRYDTLAGSA

-939 AGLTLEVYSFSQHYH
+939 EGLTLEVYSFSQHYH

-989 CLMDGGTRRMLEGSM
+989 CLMDGGARRILEGSM
-1004 SGDCSTGSPAYYA
+1004 SGDCSTGSPAYYS

-1035 GGLLNEAM
+1035 GGRLKEAM

-1057 AAEQDR
+1057 AAEQNR

>member
-1 MTRARGRRWARALG
+1 MKEIL
-15 VLALFVLAFWL
+15 L
-26 TGCDPAV
+26 T
-33 FWARRAHLRD
+33 
-43 IVSQLFPPDWSY
+43 S
-55 LSAIVAPLL
+55 
-64 ATLRMSVTGTALGVL
+64 SV
-79 LALILAPLCA
+79 
-89 ANLPC
+89 
-94 PAPVR
+94 
-99 RILRFLVQVLRSFPA
+99 
-114 LILALLALRQ
+114 LILALLALRR
-124 LFRRTVSRRMQ
+124 LFRRTISRRMQ
-135 YALWL
+135 YTLWA
-140 LVLVGLLVP
+140 LVLVRLLVP
-149 VNVGRLAHI
+149 LNVGTLAHN
-158 VLSAAEPVQA
+158 VLSAAEPVQTA
-168 VVEERL
+168 VEKRL
-174 DTPVL
+174 ETPVL
-179 YVQDGTE
+179 YMQDGTE
-186 RRPAQLLP
+186 RHPAQLLS
-194 GKESQGDPQ
+194 GEESQGDPQ
-203 SPPSDAAQTAPA
+203 SPPSDAAQSAPA
-215 DEYYTVTPTYRTVTL
+215 DEYSIVTPTNRAVAL
-230 SEALTYVWYAGMSGV
+230 SEALTYVWYAGMLIV

-263 RTPYRVEGCRY
+263 RTPYSVEGCRY

-289 VLRPAVYLN
+289 VLRPAIYLN
-298 EKALQSPDALRFVL
+298 NAAAASPELLRFVL

-324 LWSLLRGVC
+324 LWSLLRGLC
-333 LTIYWF
+333 LTVYWF

-351 EDCELACD
+351 EDGELACD

-375 KALLTLVP
+375 KALLSLVP
-383 VCDKPQNPLLGATT
+383 VCTKPQNPLLGATT
-397 MTSGKRGLKERIT
+397 MTGGKKSLKERVT
-410 RIAENRQAKAAA
+410 RIAENRQAKTAA
-422 VFAVVALAALVCAV
+422 VFAAVALAALVCAV
-436 SFTGAPDTPP
+436 SFTGAPDTTP

-460 DAQACLEFLDWAAE
+460 DAQACLEFLDWAE
-474 LDGSKITGCG
+474 GFDGDNVAG
-484 AWDAETG
+484 ASWMADGEAS
-491 AAHFLLEEPSDDT
+491 LN
-504 SAQIEALEGILRNVR
+504 ALEPR
-519 AEELTPFAARDGEV
+519 AEFARVVRNIRMEELSPFTDSDEKTL
-533 RYTLSF
+533 YTLGF
-539 NDDYTGYYGFSL
+539 NDGRASYGFGMHEGGRITL
-551 SENGQVAL
+551 I
-559 DAPAVYETEGEPF
+559 APKEVEDKGETLL
-572 PYMKAVAVVDNAE
+572 YKTSVAVVDNAALSALFDYLRGDAAPE
-585 LTQALYRLLRPALLD
+585 QISHPAFPNNLTEAER
-600 GLTAAQR
+600 GV
-607 DAVDSFLHWAQA
+607 VDEFLHWAQA
-619 LRAEDILNLQF
+619 LRAEDILNLRFQS
-630 RDGSSS
+630 GSGS

-671 SAYYTLTVNLQDG
+671 STYYTLTVNLRDG
-684 TQYTFLCGFDRVRL
+684 TQYTFLCGFDCVRL
-698 LHPTFEPGLS
+698 LSPAFEPALS

-751 DILPAREPWLTIPLA
+751 DILPAREPWMTIPLA
-766 GKAQRIADRRI
+766 GKAQRVTDRRI
-777 PSDALDWLTQMD
+777 PSDSLDWLTQMD

-811 GGQLYGVDLK
+811 GGELYGVDLK

-882 HTDHVADATLADPSV
+882 HTDHIADATLADPSV
-897 PAEIVARAKQL
+897 PAEVAARAKQL
-908 VQRRYDTLAGRA
+908 VRQRYDTLAGSA

-939 AGLTLEVYSFSQHYH
+939 EGLTLEIYSFSQHYH

-975 ILDGDTVL
+975 VLDGDTVL

-1035 GGLLNEAM
+1035 GGWLNEVM

-1082 MFSRIVT
+1082 MFSRIVA

-1103 AAQGRFRA
+1103 AAQERFRA

>member
-1 MTRARGRRWARALG
+1 MKEIL
-15 VLALFVLAFWL
+15 L
-26 TGCDPAV
+26 T
-33 FWARRAHLRD
+33 
-43 IVSQLFPPDWSY
+43 SS
-55 LSAIVAPLL
+55 
-64 ATLRMSVTGTALGVL
+64 
-79 LALILAPLCA
+79 
-89 ANLPC
+89 
-94 PAPVR
+94 
-99 RILRFLVQVLRSFPA
+99 A

-140 LVLVGLLVP
+140 LVLVRLLVP
-149 VNVGRLAHI
+149 VNVGTLAHN
-158 VLSAAEPVQA
+158 VLSAAAPVQTA
-168 VVEERL
+168 VEERL

-194 GKESQGDPQ
+194 GKESQGEPL
-203 SPPSDAAQTAPA
+203 SPPSDAAQSAPA

-230 SEALTYVWYAGMSGV
+230 SEALTYVWYAGMAGV

-289 VLRPAVYLN
+289 VLHPAVYLN

-333 LTIYWF
+333 LTVYWF

-365 LGADERTAYG
+365 LGADERAAYG
-375 KALLTLVP
+375 KTLLTLVP

-397 MTSGKRGLKERIT
+397 MTSGKRSLKERIT

-446 EVTQEWYDAGFTTE
+446 EVTQEWYDAGFTTV

-484 AWDAETG
+484 AWDAETS
-491 AAHFLLEEPSDDT
+491 AARFLLEEPSDDT
-504 SAQIEALEGILRNVR
+504 SAQIEALEGILRSVR

-551 SENGQVAL
+551 SENGQVTL
-559 DAPAVYETEGEPF
+559 EAPAEYETEGEPF
-572 PYMKAVAVVDNAE
+572 PYTKAVAVVNNAE

-619 LRAEDILNLQF
+619 LRAEDILNLRFQS
-630 RDGSSS
+630 GSSS

-658 TEAELYTQ
+658 TEADLYTQ
-666 RGYGD
+666 QGYGD
-671 SAYYTLTVNLQDG
+671 SAYYTLSVITQDG
-684 TQYTFLCGFDRVRL
+684 ERYTFFCGFDRVRL

-811 GGQLYGVDLK
+811 GGELYGVDLK

-897 PAEIVARAKQL
+897 PAEVAARAKQL
-908 VQRRYDTLAGRA
+908 VRQRYDTLAGSA

-932 LGAETRY
+932 LGTETRY
-939 AGLTLEVYSFSQHYH
+939 AGLAPEVYCFSQHYH

-975 ILDGDTVL
+975 ILDGDMVL

-989 CLMDGGTRRMLEGSM
+989 CLMDGGTRRILEGSM
-1004 SGDCSTGSPAYYA
+1004 SGDCSTGSPAYYS

-1035 GGLLNEAM
+1035 GGRLKEAM

-1103 AAQGRFRA
+1103 AAQERFRA
-1111 KFG
+1111 KFR

>member
-1 MTRARGRRWARALG
+1 MKEIL
-15 VLALFVLAFWL
+15 L
-26 TGCDPAV
+26 T
-33 FWARRAHLRD
+33 
-43 IVSQLFPPDWSY
+43 SS
-55 LSAIVAPLL
+55 
-64 ATLRMSVTGTALGVL
+64 
-79 LALILAPLCA
+79 
-89 ANLPC
+89 
-94 PAPVR
+94 
-99 RILRFLVQVLRSFPA
+99 A

-124 LFRRTVSRRMQ
+124 LFHRTVSRRMQ

-140 LVLVGLLVP
+140 LVLARLLVP
-149 VNVGRLAHI
+149 VNVGTLAYN
-158 VLSAAEPVQA
+158 VLSAAESVQA

-179 YVQDGTE
+179 YVQGGTE

-194 GKESQGDPQ
+194 GKESQGEPL
-203 SPPSDAAQTAPA
+203 SPPSDAAQSVPA

-230 SEALTYVWYAGMSGV
+230 SEALTYVWYAGMLIV

-333 LTIYWF
+333 LTVYWF

-351 EDCELACD
+351 EDGELACD

-375 KALLTLVP
+375 KALLALVP

-397 MTSGKRGLKERIT
+397 MTSGKRSLKERIT
-410 RIAENRQAKAAA
+410 RIAENRQAKAVA
-422 VFAVVALAALVCAV
+422 VFAAVALAALVCAV

-491 AAHFLLEEPSDDT
+491 AARFLLEEPSDDA
-504 SAQIEALEGILRNVR
+504 SVQIEALEGILRSVR

-559 DAPAVYETEGEPF
+559 DAPAEYETEGEPF
-572 PYMKAVAVVDNAE
+572 SYMKAVAVVDNAE

-619 LRAEDILNLQF
+619 LRAEDIRNLRFQS
-630 RDGSSS
+630 GSSS

-671 SAYYTLTVNLQDG
+671 SAYYTLTVNLRDG
-684 TQYTFLCGFDRVRL
+684 TQYTFLCGFDCVRL
-698 LHPTFEPGLS
+698 LSPAFEPALS

-751 DILPAREPWLTIPLA
+751 DILPAREPWMTIPLA

-821 SVITAAWPEL
+821 SVITAAWPEMSY
-831 NWWDY
+831 WDY
-836 TSAAPASRSLLFC
+836 TFPASRSILLS

-897 PAEIVARAKQL
+897 PAEVAARAKQL
-908 VQRRYDTLAGRA
+908 VRQRYDTLAGSA

-939 AGLTLEVYSFSQHYH
+939 EGLTLEVYSFSQHYH

-989 CLMDGGTRRMLEGSM
+989 CLMDGGTRRILEGSM

-1035 GGLLNEAM
+1035 GGRLKEAM

>member
-1 MTRARGRRWARALG
+1 MKEIL
-15 VLALFVLAFWL
+15 L
-26 TGCDPAV
+26 T
-33 FWARRAHLRD
+33 
-43 IVSQLFPPDWSY
+43 S
-55 LSAIVAPLL
+55 
-64 ATLRMSVTGTALGVL
+64 SV
-79 LALILAPLCA
+79 
-89 ANLPC
+89 
-94 PAPVR
+94 
-99 RILRFLVQVLRSFPA
+99 
-114 LILALLALRQ
+114 LILALLALRR
-124 LFRRTVSRRMQ
+124 LFRRTISRRMQ
-135 YALWL
+135 YTLWA
-140 LVLVGLLVP
+140 LVLVRLLVP
-149 VNVGRLAHI
+149 LNVGTLAHN
-158 VLSAAEPVQA
+158 VLSAAEPVQTA
-168 VVEERL
+168 VEKRL
-174 DTPVL
+174 ETPVL
-179 YVQDGTE
+179 YMQDGTE
-186 RRPAQLLP
+186 RHPTQLLS
-194 GKESQGDPQ
+194 GEESQGDPQ
-203 SPPSDAAQTAPA
+203 SPPSDAAQSAPA
-215 DEYYTVTPTYRTVTL
+215 DEYSIVAPTYRAVAL
-230 SEALTYVWYAGMSGV
+230 SEALTYVWYAGMLIV

-263 RTPYRVEGCRY
+263 RTPYSVEGCRY

-289 VLRPAVYLN
+289 VLRPAIYLN
-298 EKALQSPDALRFVL
+298 NAAAASPELLRFVL

-324 LWSLLRGVC
+324 LWSLLRGLC
-333 LTIYWF
+333 LTVYWF

-351 EDCELACD
+351 EDGELACD

-375 KALLTLVP
+375 KALLSLVP
-383 VCDKPQNPLLGATT
+383 VCTKPQNPLLGATT
-397 MTSGKRGLKERIT
+397 MTSGKRSLKERIT

-446 EVTQEWYDAGFTTE
+446 EVTQEWYDAGFSTE
-460 DAQACLEFLDWAAE
+460 DAQACLEFLDWATGF
-474 LDGSKITGCG
+474 DGDN
-484 AWDAETG
+484 ATG
-491 AAHFLLEEPSDDT
+491 ASWMADGEASLN
-504 SAQIEALEGILRNVR
+504 ALEPQAEFARVVR
-519 AEELTPFAARDGEV
+519 SIRMEELSPFMDSDEKTL
-533 RYTLSF
+533 YTLGF
-539 NDDYTGYYGFSL
+539 NDGRANYGFGLHES
-551 SENGQVAL
+551 GQITL
-559 DAPAVYETEGEPF
+559 IAPKEVEGETRL
-572 PYMKAVAVVDNAE
+572 YKTSVAVVNNAE
-585 LTQALYRLLRPALLD
+585 LTQFLHRLLRPALSD
-600 GLTAAQR
+600 NLTEAER
-607 DAVDSFLHWAQA
+607 SVVDEFLHWAQA

-671 SAYYTLTVNLQDG
+671 SAYYTLTVNMRDG
-684 TQYTFLCGFDRVRL
+684 TQYSFFCDFDCVRL

-714 RPTLWIDSPALMAC
+714 RQTLWIDSPALMAC
-728 IDSLEASPAPL
+728 INTLHSPPTLL
-739 PDFETAAPTPLA
+739 PDLETVDPTPLT

-777 PSDALDWLTQMD
+777 PSDSLDWLIQVD
-789 MDGDGVCEIVNSS
+789 MDGDGVCEIINSS
-802 DFPAIYYKR
+802 PNFPAIYYKR

-821 SVITAAWPEL
+821 SVITAAWQEL

-836 TSAAPASRSLLFC
+836 TSAAPDSRSVLFC
-849 GLSAGDAPGDGVNFT
+849 GLSAGNAPGDEVNFT
-864 RYLYFDGESL
+864 RYLYFDGENL

-882 HTDHVADATLADPSV
+882 HTDHIADATLADPSV
-897 PAEIVARAKQL
+897 PAEVAARAKQL
-908 VQRRYDTLAGRA
+908 VRQRYDTLAGSA
-920 AQYDDWYTDVSF
+920 AQYDDWYTSVSF
-932 LGAETRY
+932 LDVETRY
-939 AGLTLEVYSFSQHYH
+939 AGLTPEVYCFSQHYH

-961 LLAGGTEVDEDGWA
+961 VLAGGTEVDEDGWA
-975 ILDGDTVL
+975 VLDGDTVL

-989 CLMDGGTRRMLEGSM
+989 CLMDGGARRILEGSM

-1035 GGLLNEAM
+1035 GGRLNEVM
-1043 SSGISFLNWLGQYD
+1043 SSSGISFLNWLGQYD
-1057 AAEQDR
+1057 DTEQDR

-1082 MFSRIVT
+1082 MFSRIVA

-1103 AAQGRFRA
+1103 AAQARFRA
-1111 KFG
+1111 MFG

>member
-1 MTRARGRRWARALG
+1 MKEIL
-15 VLALFVLAFWL
+15 L
-26 TGCDPAV
+26 T
-33 FWARRAHLRD
+33 
-43 IVSQLFPPDWSY
+43 S
-55 LSAIVAPLL
+55 
-64 ATLRMSVTGTALGVL
+64 SV
-79 LALILAPLCA
+79 
-89 ANLPC
+89 
-94 PAPVR
+94 
-99 RILRFLVQVLRSFPA
+99 

-124 LFRRTVSRRMQ
+124 LFRRTISRRMQ

-140 LVLVGLLVP
+140 LVLVRLLVP
-149 VNVGRLAHI
+149 VNVGTLAHN
-158 VLSAAEPVQA
+158 VLSAAEPVQT

-194 GKESQGDPQ
+194 GKESQGEPQ
-203 SPPSDAAQTAPA
+203 SPPSDAAQSAPA

-230 SEALTYVWYAGMSGV
+230 SEALTYVWYAGMLIV

-333 LTIYWF
+333 LTVYWF

-351 EDCELACD
+351 EDGELACD

-365 LGADERTAYG
+365 LGADERAAYG
-375 KALLTLVP
+375 KTLLTLVP

-397 MTSGKRGLKERIT
+397 MTSGKRSLKERIT
-410 RIAENRQAKAAA
+410 RIAEDRQAKAAA
-422 VFAVVALAALVCAV
+422 VFAAVALAALVCAV
-436 SFTGAPDTPP
+436 SFTGSSRPLS
-446 EVTQEWYDAGFTTE
+446 EV
-460 DAQACLEFLDWAAE
+460 
-474 LDGSKITGCG
+474 CG
-484 AWDAETG
+484 DFWDAEATCTYV
-491 AAHFLLEEPSDDT
+491 EERPDVD
-504 SAQIEALEGILRNVR
+504 A
-519 AEELTPFAARDGEV
+519 
-533 RYTLSF
+533 RYTPA
-539 NDDYTGYYGFSL
+539 DGTVRL
-551 SENGQVAL
+551 SEHLALVRIGSAHPKKTVAVNPAWSTL
-559 DAPAVYETEGEPF
+559 YLTLPDADGGTAEPLTINFIREYDAPGSTEAVYSLNIGTRDAAKSYKVLSGQEEIDAFLAYLRGEASPEQISHPAFPNNLTEAERS
-572 PYMKAVAVVDNAE
+572 VVDE
-585 LTQALYRLLRPALLD
+585 
-600 GLTAAQR
+600 
-607 DAVDSFLHWAQA
+607 FLHWAQA
-619 LRAEDILNLQF
+619 LRAEDILNLRFQS
-630 RDGSSS
+630 GSGS

-658 TEAELYTQ
+658 TEADLYTQ
-666 RGYGD
+666 QGYGD
-671 SAYYTLTVNLQDG
+671 SAYYTLSIIMQDG
-684 TQYTFLCGFDRVRL
+684 ERYTFFCGFDRVRL
-698 LHPTFEPGLS
+698 SSPAFEPGLS

-728 IDSLEASPAPL
+728 LDSLEASPAPL

-821 SVITAAWPEL
+821 SVITAAWPEMSY
-831 NWWDY
+831 WDY
-836 TSAAPASRSLLFC
+836 TFPASRSILLG

-897 PAEIVARAKQL
+897 PAEVAARAKQL
-908 VQRRYDTLAGRA
+908 VRQRYDTLAGSA

-939 AGLTLEVYSFSQHYH
+939 EGLAPEVYCFSQHYH

-1004 SGDCSTGSPAYYA
+1004 SGDCSTGSPAYYS

-1035 GGLLNEAM
+1035 GGRLEEVM
-1043 SSGISFLNWLGQYD
+1043 SGGISFLNWLGQYD

>member
-1 MTRARGRRWARALG
+1 MKEIL
-15 VLALFVLAFWL
+15 L
-26 TGCDPAV
+26 T
-33 FWARRAHLRD
+33 
-43 IVSQLFPPDWSY
+43 S
-55 LSAIVAPLL
+55 
-64 ATLRMSVTGTALGVL
+64 SV
-79 LALILAPLCA
+79 
-89 ANLPC
+89 
-94 PAPVR
+94 
-99 RILRFLVQVLRSFPA
+99 
-114 LILALLALRQ
+114 LILALLALRR
-124 LFRRTVSRRMQ
+124 LFRRTISRRMQ
-135 YALWL
+135 YVLWA
-140 LVLVGLLVP
+140 LVLVRLLVP
-149 VNVGRLAHI
+149 LNVGTLAHN

-168 VVEERL
+168 AVEKRL
-174 DTPVL
+174 ETPIL
-179 YVQDGTE
+179 YTQDGTE
-186 RRPAQLLP
+186 RRPAQLADGNAP
-194 GKESQGDPQ
+194 QGESQ
-203 SPPSDAAQTAPA
+203 SPPADAAQSAPA
-215 DEYYTVTPTYRTVTL
+215 DEYSIVTPTYRAVAL
-230 SEALTYVWYAGMSGV
+230 SEALTYVWYAGMLIV

-263 RTPYRVEGCRY
+263 RTPYSVEGCRY
-274 PVYLVS
+274 PVYLVP

-289 VLRPAVYLN
+289 VLRPAIYLN
-298 EKALQSPDALRFVL
+298 NAATASPETLRFVL

-324 LWSLLRGVC
+324 LWSLLRGLC
-333 LTIYWF
+333 LTVYWF

-375 KALLTLVP
+375 KALLSLVP
-383 VCDKPQNPLLGATT
+383 VCAKPQNPLLGATT
-397 MTSGKRGLKERIT
+397 MTSGKRSLKERIT

-422 VFAVVALAALVCAV
+422 VFAAVALAALVCAV

-446 EVTQEWYDAGFTTE
+446 EVTQEWYDAGFSTE
-460 DAQACLEFLDWAAE
+460 DAQACLKFLDWAAGF
-474 LDGSKITGCG
+474 DGDN
-484 AWDAETG
+484 ATG
-491 AAHFLLEEPSDDT
+491 ASWMADGEASLN
-504 SAQIEALEGILRNVR
+504 ALEPQAEFARVVR
-519 AEELTPFAARDGEV
+519 SIRMEELSPFTDSDEKTL
-533 RYTLSF
+533 YTLGF
-539 NDDYTGYYGFSL
+539 NDGRANYGFGLHES
-551 SENGQVAL
+551 GQIAL
-559 DAPAVYETEGEPF
+559 IAPKEVEVEGETHL
-572 PYMKAVAVVDNAE
+572 YKTSVAVVNNAE
-585 LTQALYRLLRPALLD
+585 LTQFLHQLLRPALSD
-600 GLTAAQR
+600 NLTEAER
-607 DAVDSFLHWAQA
+607 SVVDEFLHWAQA

-644 TALSAQLVPALNAL
+644 TALSAQLVPPLNAL

-666 RGYGD
+666 QGYGD
-671 SAYYTLTVNLQDG
+671 STYYTLTVNLRDG
-684 TQYTFLCGFDRVRL
+684 TQYTFLCGFDCVRL
-698 LHPTFEPGLS
+698 LHPTFEPALS
-708 SSYPSD
+708 SSYPAS

-728 IDSLEASPAPL
+728 INTLHSPPTPL
-739 PDFETAAPTPLA
+739 PDFETVDPTPLA

-777 PSDALDWLTQMD
+777 PSDSLDWLIQMD

-802 DFPAIYYKR
+802 PNFPAIYYKR

-831 NWWDY
+831 DWWDY
-836 TSAAPASRSLLFC
+836 TSAAPTSRSILLG

-882 HTDHVADATLADPSV
+882 HTDHIADATLADPSV
-897 PAEIVARAKQL
+897 PAEVAARAKQL
-908 VQRRYDTLAGRA
+908 VRQRYDTLAGSA
-920 AQYDDWYTDVSF
+920 AQYDDWYTSVSF
-932 LGAETRY
+932 LGTETRY
-939 AGLTLEVYSFSQHYH
+939 EGLTLEVYSFSQHYH

-975 ILDGDTVL
+975 VLDGDTVL

-989 CLMDGGTRRMLEGSM
+989 CLSDGGARRILEGSM

-1035 GGLLNEAM
+1035 GGRLKEAM
-1043 SSGISFLNWLGQYD
+1043 SSGGSFLNWLGQYD

-1082 MFSRIVT
+1082 MFSRIVA

-1103 AAQGRFRA
+1103 AAQARFRA
-1111 KFG
+1111 MFG

>member
-1 MTRARGRRWARALG
+1 MKEIL
-15 VLALFVLAFWL
+15 L
-26 TGCDPAV
+26 T
-33 FWARRAHLRD
+33 
-43 IVSQLFPPDWSY
+43 S
-55 LSAIVAPLL
+55 
-64 ATLRMSVTGTALGVL
+64 SV
-79 LALILAPLCA
+79 
-89 ANLPC
+89 
-94 PAPVR
+94 
-99 RILRFLVQVLRSFPA
+99 

-140 LVLVGLLVP
+140 LVLVRLLVP
-149 VNVGRLAHI
+149 VNVGTLAHN
-158 VLSAAEPVQA
+158 VLSAAAPVQA

-194 GKESQGDPQ
+194 GKESQGEPL
-203 SPPSDAAQTAPA
+203 SPPSDAAQSAPA

-230 SEALTYVWYAGMSGV
+230 SEALTYVWYAGMAGV

-289 VLRPAVYLN
+289 VLRPTVYLN

-312 AHEQTHARHLDP
+312 AHEQTHARHFDP

-333 LTIYWF
+333 LTVYWF

-351 EDCELACD
+351 EDGELACD

-375 KALLTLVP
+375 KALLALVP

-422 VFAVVALAALVCAV
+422 VFAVVTLAALVCAV
-436 SFTGAPDTPP
+436 SFTGAPDTTP

-484 AWDAETG
+484 AWDAETS

-504 SAQIEALEGILRNVR
+504 SAQIEALEGILRSVR

-533 RYTLSF
+533 RYTLTF

-551 SENGQVAL
+551 SENGQVVL
-559 DAPAVYETEGEPF
+559 DAPAEYETEGEPF
-572 PYMKAVAVVDNAE
+572 SYMKAVAVVDNAE

-619 LRAEDILNLQF
+619 LRAEDILNLHF
-630 RDGSSS
+630 RDGSGS
-636 RFLVDAEL
+636 RFLLDEEL
-644 TALSAQLVPALNAL
+644 TSFTAQLVPALNAL
-658 TEAELYTQ
+658 TEADLYTQ
-666 RGYGD
+666 QGYGD
-671 SAYYTLTVNLQDG
+671 SAYYTLSVITQDG
-684 TQYTFLCGFDRVRL
+684 ERYTFFCGFDRVRL

-728 IDSLEASPAPL
+728 LDSLEASPAPL

-811 GGQLYGVDLK
+811 GGELYGVDLK
-821 SVITAAWPEL
+821 SVITAAWPEMSY
-831 NWWDY
+831 WDY
-836 TSAAPASRSLLFC
+836 TFPASRSILLG

-882 HTDHVADATLADPSV
+882 HTDHIADATLADPSV
-897 PAEIVARAKQL
+897 PAEIAAQAKQL
-908 VQRRYDTLAGRA
+908 VRQRYDTLAGSA

-939 AGLTLEVYSFSQHYH
+939 EGLTLEVYSFSQHYH

-989 CLMDGGTRRMLEGSM
+989 CLMDGGARRILEGSM
-1004 SGDCSTGSPAYYA
+1004 SGDCSTGSPAYYS

-1035 GGLLNEAM
+1035 GGRLKEAM

>member
-1 MTRARGRRWARALG
+1 MKEIL
-15 VLALFVLAFWL
+15 L
-26 TGCDPAV
+26 T
-33 FWARRAHLRD
+33 
-43 IVSQLFPPDWSY
+43 S
-55 LSAIVAPLL
+55 
-64 ATLRMSVTGTALGVL
+64 SV
-79 LALILAPLCA
+79 
-89 ANLPC
+89 
-94 PAPVR
+94 
-99 RILRFLVQVLRSFPA
+99 
-114 LILALLALRQ
+114 LILALLALRR

-140 LVLVGLLVP
+140 LVLVRLLVP
-149 VNVGRLAHI
+149 VNVGTLAHN
-158 VLSAAEPVQA
+158 VLSAAAPVQT

-203 SPPSDAAQTAPA
+203 SPPSDAAQSAPA

-230 SEALTYVWYAGMSGV
+230 SEALTYVWYAGMAGV

-333 LTIYWF
+333 LTVYWF

-351 EDCELACD
+351 EDGELACD

-365 LGADERTAYG
+365 LGADERAAYG
-375 KALLTLVP
+375 KTLLALVP

-397 MTSGKRGLKERIT
+397 MTSGKRSLKERIT

-491 AAHFLLEEPSDDT
+491 AARFLLEEPSDDT
-504 SAQIEALEGILRNVR
+504 SAQIEALEGILRSVR

-533 RYTLSF
+533 RYTLTF

-551 SENGQVAL
+551 SENGQVVL
-559 DAPAVYETEGEPF
+559 DAPAEYETEGEPF
-572 PYMKAVAVVDNAE
+572 SYMKAVAVVDNAE

-600 GLTAAQR
+600 NLTEAER
-607 DAVDSFLHWAQA
+607 SVVDEFLHWAQA
-619 LRAEDILNLQF
+619 LRAEDILNLHF
-630 RDGSSS
+630 RDGSGS
-636 RFLVDAEL
+636 RFLLDEEL
-644 TALSAQLVPALNAL
+644 TSFTAQLVPALNAL
-658 TEAELYTQ
+658 TEADLYTQ
-666 RGYGD
+666 QGYGD
-671 SAYYTLTVNLQDG
+671 SAYYTLSVITQDG
-684 TQYTFLCGFDRVRL
+684 ERYTFFCGFDRVRL

-728 IDSLEASPAPL
+728 LDSLEASPAPL

-751 DILPAREPWLTIPLA
+751 DILPAREPWMTIPLA

-811 GGQLYGVDLK
+811 GSELYGVDLK
-821 SVITAAWPEL
+821 SVITAAWPEMSY
-831 NWWDY
+831 WDY
-836 TSAAPASRSLLFC
+836 TFPASRSLLLG

-897 PAEIVARAKQL
+897 PAEVAARAKQL
-908 VQRRYDTLAGRA
+908 VRQRYDTLAGSA

-932 LGAETRY
+932 LGTETRY
-939 AGLTLEVYSFSQHYH
+939 AGLTPEVYCFSQHYH

-989 CLMDGGTRRMLEGSM
+989 CLMDGGTRRILEGSM
-1004 SGDCSTGSPAYYA
+1004 SGDCSTGSPAYYS

-1035 GGLLNEAM
+1035 GGRLKEAM

-1103 AAQGRFRA
+1103 AAQERFRA

>member
-1 MTRARGRRWARALG
+1 MKEIL
-15 VLALFVLAFWL
+15 L
-26 TGCDPAV
+26 T
-33 FWARRAHLRD
+33 
-43 IVSQLFPPDWSY
+43 S
-55 LSAIVAPLL
+55 
-64 ATLRMSVTGTALGVL
+64 SV
-79 LALILAPLCA
+79 
-89 ANLPC
+89 
-94 PAPVR
+94 
-99 RILRFLVQVLRSFPA
+99 

-124 LFRRTVSRRMQ
+124 LFRRTISRRMQ

-140 LVLVGLLVP
+140 LVLVRLLVP
-149 VNVGRLAHI
+149 VNVGTLAHN
-158 VLSAAEPVQA
+158 VLSAAEPVQT

-194 GKESQGDPQ
+194 GKESQGEPQ
-203 SPPSDAAQTAPA
+203 SPPSDAAQSAPA

-230 SEALTYVWYAGMSGV
+230 SEALTYVWYAGMLIV

-333 LTIYWF
+333 LTVYWF

-351 EDCELACD
+351 EDGELACD

-365 LGADERTAYG
+365 LGADERAAYG
-375 KALLTLVP
+375 KTLLTLVP

-397 MTSGKRGLKERIT
+397 MTSGKRSLKERIT
-410 RIAENRQAKAAA
+410 RIAEDRQAKAAA
-422 VFAVVALAALVCAV
+422 VFAAVALAALVCAV
-436 SFTGAPDTPP
+436 SFTGAPDTTP

-460 DAQACLEFLDWAAE
+460 DAQACLEFLDWAAGF
-474 LDGSKITGCG
+474 DGDN
-484 AWDAETG
+484 ATG
-491 AAHFLLEEPSDDT
+491 ASWMADGEASLN
-504 SAQIEALEGILRNVR
+504 ALEPQAEFARVVR
-519 AEELTPFAARDGEV
+519 SIRMEELSPFTDSDEKTL
-533 RYTLSF
+533 YTLGF
-539 NDDYTGYYGFSL
+539 NDGRASYGFGL
-551 SENGQVAL
+551 HEGGRITL
-559 DAPAVYETEGEPF
+559 IAPREVESGNKMY
-572 PYMKAVAVVDNAE
+572 PYKASVAVVDNAALSALFDYLRGE
-585 LTQALYRLLRPALLD
+585 ASPEQISHPAFPNNLTEAERSV
-600 GLTAAQR
+600 
-607 DAVDSFLHWAQA
+607 VDEFLHWAQA
-619 LRAEDILNLQF
+619 LRAEDILNLRFQS
-630 RDGSSS
+630 GSGS
-636 RFLVDAEL
+636 RYLVDAEL

-671 SAYYTLTVNLQDG
+671 STYYTLTVNLRDG
-684 TQYTFLCGFDRVRL
+684 TQYTFLCGFDCVRL
-698 LHPTFEPGLS
+698 LSPAFEPALS

-728 IDSLEASPAPL
+728 LDSLEASPAPL

-821 SVITAAWPEL
+821 SVITAAWPEMSY
-831 NWWDY
+831 WDY
-836 TSAAPASRSLLFC
+836 TFPASRSILLG

-897 PAEIVARAKQL
+897 PAEVAARAKQL
-908 VQRRYDTLAGRA
+908 VRQRYDTLAGSA

-939 AGLTLEVYSFSQHYH
+939 EGLAPEVYCFSQHYH

-1004 SGDCSTGSPAYYA
+1004 SGDCSTGSPAYYS

-1035 GGLLNEAM
+1035 GGRLEEVM
-1043 SSGISFLNWLGQYD
+1043 SGGISFLNWLGQYD

>member
-1 MTRARGRRWARALG
+1 MKEIL
-15 VLALFVLAFWL
+15 L
-26 TGCDPAV
+26 T
-33 FWARRAHLRD
+33 
-43 IVSQLFPPDWSY
+43 SS
-55 LSAIVAPLL
+55 
-64 ATLRMSVTGTALGVL
+64 
-79 LALILAPLCA
+79 
-89 ANLPC
+89 
-94 PAPVR
+94 
-99 RILRFLVQVLRSFPA
+99 A

-140 LVLVGLLVP
+140 LVLVRLLVP
-149 VNVGRLAHI
+149 VNVGTLAHN

-194 GKESQGDPQ
+194 GKESQGEPL
-203 SPPSDAAQTAPA
+203 SPPSDAAQSAPA

-230 SEALTYVWYAGMSGV
+230 SEALTYVWYVGMAGV

-365 LGADERTAYG
+365 LGADERAAYG
-375 KALLTLVP
+375 KTLLTLVP

-436 SFTGAPDTPP
+436 SFTGAPDTTP

-658 TEAELYTQ
+658 TEADLYTQ

-684 TQYTFLCGFDRVRL
+684 TQYTFLCGFDCVRL
-698 LHPTFEPGLS
+698 LSPAFEPALS
-708 SSYPSD
+708 SSYPSN

-728 IDSLEASPAPL
+728 IGSLEASPAPL

-821 SVITAAWPEL
+821 SVITAAWQEL

-836 TSAAPASRSLLFC
+836 TSAAPDSRSVLFC
-849 GLSAGDAPGDGVNFT
+849 GLSAGNAPGDGVNFT
-864 RYLYFDGESL
+864 RYLYFDGENL

-882 HTDHVADATLADPSV
+882 HTDHIADATLADPSV
-897 PAEIVARAKQL
+897 PAEVAARAKQL
-908 VQRRYDTLAGRA
+908 VRQRYDTLAGSA
-920 AQYDDWYTDVSF
+920 AQYDDWYTSVSF
-932 LGAETRY
+932 LDVETRY
-939 AGLTLEVYSFSQHYH
+939 AGLTPEVYCFSQHYH

-961 LLAGGTEVDEDGWA
+961 VLAGGTEVDEDGWA
-975 ILDGDTVL
+975 VLDGDTVL

-989 CLMDGGTRRMLEGSM
+989 CLMDGGARRILEGSM

-1035 GGLLNEAM
+1035 GGRLNEVM
-1043 SSGISFLNWLGQYD
+1043 SSSGISFLNWLGQYD
-1057 AAEQDR
+1057 DTEQDR

-1082 MFSRIVT
+1082 MFSRIVA

-1103 AAQGRFRA
+1103 AAQARFRA
-1111 KFG
+1111 MFG

>member
-1 MTRARGRRWARALG
+1 MKEIL
-15 VLALFVLAFWL
+15 L
-26 TGCDPAV
+26 T
-33 FWARRAHLRD
+33 
-43 IVSQLFPPDWSY
+43 SS
-55 LSAIVAPLL
+55 
-64 ATLRMSVTGTALGVL
+64 
-79 LALILAPLCA
+79 
-89 ANLPC
+89 
-94 PAPVR
+94 
-99 RILRFLVQVLRSFPA
+99 A

-140 LVLVGLLVP
+140 LVLVRLLVP
-149 VNVGRLAHI
+149 VNVGTLAQN

-194 GKESQGDPQ
+194 GKESQGEPL
-203 SPPSDAAQTAPA
+203 SPPSGAAQTAPA

-230 SEALTYVWYAGMSGV
+230 SEALTYVWSAGMAGV

-263 RTPYRVEGCRY
+263 RTPYSVEGCRY

-333 LTIYWF
+333 LTVYWF

-351 EDCELACD
+351 EDGELACD

-365 LGADERTAYG
+365 LGADERAAYG
-375 KALLTLVP
+375 KTLLALVP

-397 MTSGKRGLKERIT
+397 MTSGKRSLKERVT
-410 RIAENRQAKAAA
+410 CIAENRQAKAVA
-422 VFAVVALAALVCAV
+422 VFAAVALAAAVCAV
-436 SFTGAPDTPP
+436 SFTGSSRPLSEVCGEFWDVEATCTYVEERPDVDARYTPADGTVRLSEHLALVRIGSAHP
-446 EVTQEWYDAGFTTE
+446 KKTVAVNPAWSTLYLTLPDADGGTAEPLTINFIREYDAPGSTE
-460 DAQACLEFLDWAAE
+460 
-474 LDGSKITGCG
+474 
-484 AWDAETG
+484 
-491 AAHFLLEEPSDDT
+491 
-504 SAQIEALEGILRNVR
+504 
-519 AEELTPFAARDGEV
+519 
-533 RYTLSF
+533 
-539 NDDYTGYYGFSL
+539 
-551 SENGQVAL
+551 
-559 DAPAVYETEGEPF
+559 AVYSLNIGTRDAAKSYKVLSGQEEIDAFLAYLRGEASPEQISHPAFPNNLTEAERG
-572 PYMKAVAVVDNAE
+572 VVDE
-585 LTQALYRLLRPALLD
+585 
-600 GLTAAQR
+600 
-607 DAVDSFLHWAQA
+607 FLHWAQA

-751 DILPAREPWLTIPLA
+751 DILPAREPWMTIPLA

-777 PSDALDWLTQMD
+777 PSNALDWLTQMD

-821 SVITAAWPEL
+821 SVITAAWPEMSY
-831 NWWDY
+831 WDY
-836 TSAAPASRSLLFC
+836 TFPASRSILLG

-897 PAEIVARAKQL
+897 PAEVAARAKQL
-908 VQRRYDTLAGRA
+908 VQRRYDTLAGSA

-954 AQKPEKI
+954 AQKPENI

-1004 SGDCSTGSPAYYA
+1004 SGDCSTGSPAYYS

-1035 GGLLNEAM
+1035 GGRLKEAM

-1103 AAQGRFRA
+1103 AAQERFRA

>member
-1 MTRARGRRWARALG
+1 MKEIL
-15 VLALFVLAFWL
+15 L
-26 TGCDPAV
+26 T
-33 FWARRAHLRD
+33 
-43 IVSQLFPPDWSY
+43 SS
-55 LSAIVAPLL
+55 
-64 ATLRMSVTGTALGVL
+64 
-79 LALILAPLCA
+79 
-89 ANLPC
+89 
-94 PAPVR
+94 
-99 RILRFLVQVLRSFPA
+99 A

-140 LVLVGLLVP
+140 LVLARLLVP
-149 VNVGRLAHI
+149 VNVGTLAHN

-194 GKESQGDPQ
+194 GKESQGEPL
-203 SPPSDAAQTAPA
+203 SPPSDAAQSAPA
-215 DEYYTVTPTYRTVTL
+215 DEYSIVTPTYRTVTL
-230 SEALTYVWYAGMSGV
+230 SEALTYVWYAGMAGV

-333 LTIYWF
+333 LTVYWF

-365 LGADERTAYG
+365 LGADERAAYG
-375 KALLTLVP
+375 KALLALVP
-383 VCDKPQNPLLGATT
+383 VCDKPQNPLLGAVT
-397 MTSGKRGLKERIT
+397 MTSGKRSLKESIT

-436 SFTGAPDTPP
+436 SFTGSSRPLSA
-446 EVTQEWYDAGFTTE
+446 V
-460 DAQACLEFLDWAAE
+460 
-474 LDGSKITGCG
+474 CG
-484 AWDAETG
+484 DFWDAEMTCTYV
-491 AAHFLLEEPSDDT
+491 EERPDVD
-504 SAQIEALEGILRNVR
+504 A
-519 AEELTPFAARDGEV
+519 
-533 RYTLSF
+533 RYTTA
-539 NDDYTGYYGFSL
+539 DGTVRL
-551 SENGQVAL
+551 SEHLAHVRISGARPEKASAVNSAWSTLYLTLPDADGGTAEPL
-559 DAPAVYETEGEPF
+559 TINFIREYDAPGSTEAVYSLNIGTRDAAKSYKVLSGQEEIDAFLAYLRGEASPEQISHPAFPNNLTEAERS
-572 PYMKAVAVVDNAE
+572 VVDE
-585 LTQALYRLLRPALLD
+585 
-600 GLTAAQR
+600 
-607 DAVDSFLHWAQA
+607 FLHWAQA
-619 LRAEDILNLQF
+619 LRAEDILDLQF

-658 TEAELYTQ
+658 TEADLYTQ
-666 RGYGD
+666 QGYGD
-671 SAYYTLTVNLQDG
+671 SAYYTLSVITQDG
-684 TQYTFLCGFDRVRL
+684 ERYTFFCGFDRVRL

-728 IDSLEASPAPL
+728 LDSLEASPAPL

-751 DILPAREPWLTIPLA
+751 DILPAQEPWLTIPLA

-932 LGAETRY
+932 LGAESRY

-989 CLMDGGTRRMLEGSM
+989 CLMNGGTRRILEGSM
-1004 SGDCSTGSPAYYA
+1004 SGDCSTGSPAYYS

-1035 GGLLNEAM
+1035 GGRLKEAM
-1043 SSGISFLNWLGQYD
+1043 SSGGSFLNWLGQYD

-1103 AAQGRFRA
+1103 AAQERFRA

>member
-1 MTRARGRRWARALG
+1 MKEIL
-15 VLALFVLAFWL
+15 L
-26 TGCDPAV
+26 T
-33 FWARRAHLRD
+33 
-43 IVSQLFPPDWSY
+43 S
-55 LSAIVAPLL
+55 
-64 ATLRMSVTGTALGVL
+64 SV
-79 LALILAPLCA
+79 
-89 ANLPC
+89 
-94 PAPVR
+94 
-99 RILRFLVQVLRSFPA
+99 

-140 LVLVGLLVP
+140 LVLVRLLVP
-149 VNVGRLAHI
+149 LNVGTLAHN
-158 VLSAAEPVQA
+158 VLSAAAPVQT

-194 GKESQGDPQ
+194 GKESQGEPL
-203 SPPSDAAQTAPA
+203 SPPSDAAQSAPA

-230 SEALTYVWYAGMSGV
+230 SEALTYVWYAGMAGV

-333 LTIYWF
+333 LTVYWF

-365 LGADERTAYG
+365 LGADERAAYG
-375 KALLTLVP
+375 KTLLALVP

-422 VFAVVALAALVCAV
+422 VFAVVALAALLCAV

-460 DAQACLEFLDWAAE
+460 DAQACLEFLDWAAGF
-474 LDGSKITGCG
+474 DGDN
-484 AWDAETG
+484 ATG
-491 AAHFLLEEPSDDT
+491 ASWMADGEASLN
-504 SAQIEALEGILRNVR
+504 ALEPQAEFARVVR
-519 AEELTPFAARDGEV
+519 SIRMEELSPFTDSDEKTL
-533 RYTLSF
+533 YTLGF
-539 NDDYTGYYGFSL
+539 NDGRASYGFGMHEGGRITL
-551 SENGQVAL
+551 I
-559 DAPAVYETEGEPF
+559 APREVESGNKMY
-572 PYMKAVAVVDNAE
+572 PYKASVAVVDNAALSALFDYLRGE
-585 LTQALYRLLRPALLD
+585 ASPEQISHPAFPNNLTEAERSV
-600 GLTAAQR
+600 
-607 DAVDSFLHWAQA
+607 VDEFLHWAQA
-619 LRAEDILNLQF
+619 LRAEDILNLRFQS
-630 RDGSSS
+630 GSSS

-671 SAYYTLTVNLQDG
+671 STYYTLTVNLRDG
-684 TQYTFLCGFDRVRL
+684 TQYTFLCGFDCVRL
-698 LHPTFEPGLS
+698 LSPAFEPALS

-728 IDSLEASPAPL
+728 LDSLEASPAPL

-811 GGQLYGVDLK
+811 GGDLYGVDLK

-882 HTDHVADATLADPSV
+882 HTDHIADATLADPSV
-897 PAEIVARAKQL
+897 PAEVAARAKQL
-908 VQRRYDTLAGRA
+908 VQRRYDTLAGSA

-932 LGAETRY
+932 LGTETRY
-939 AGLTLEVYSFSQHYH
+939 AGLTPEVYCFSQHYH

-989 CLMDGGTRRMLEGSM
+989 CLMDGGTRRILEGSM
-1004 SGDCSTGSPAYYA
+1004 SGDCSTGSPAYYS

-1035 GGLLNEAM
+1035 GGRLKEAM
-1043 SSGISFLNWLGQYD
+1043 SSGGSFLNWLGQYD

>member
-1 MTRARGRRWARALG
+1 MKEIL
-15 VLALFVLAFWL
+15 L
-26 TGCDPAV
+26 T
-33 FWARRAHLRD
+33 
-43 IVSQLFPPDWSY
+43 S
-55 LSAIVAPLL
+55 
-64 ATLRMSVTGTALGVL
+64 SV
-79 LALILAPLCA
+79 
-89 ANLPC
+89 
-94 PAPVR
+94 
-99 RILRFLVQVLRSFPA
+99 

-140 LVLVGLLVP
+140 LVLVRLLVP
-149 VNVGRLAHI
+149 VNVGTLAHN
-158 VLSAAEPVQA
+158 VLSAAAPVQA

-194 GKESQGDPQ
+194 GKESQGEPL

-230 SEALTYVWYAGMSGV
+230 SEALTYVWYAGMAGV

-333 LTIYWF
+333 LTVYWF

-365 LGADERTAYG
+365 LGADERAAYG
-375 KALLTLVP
+375 KTLLTLVP

-397 MTSGKRGLKERIT
+397 MTSGKRSLKERIT

-436 SFTGAPDTPP
+436 SFTGAPDTTP

-484 AWDAETG
+484 AWDAETS
-491 AAHFLLEEPSDDT
+491 AARFLLEEPSDDT
-504 SAQIEALEGILRNVR
+504 SAQIEALEGILRSVR

-559 DAPAVYETEGEPF
+559 DAPAEYETEGEPF
-572 PYMKAVAVVDNAE
+572 SYMKAVAVVDNAE

-619 LRAEDILNLQF
+619 LRAEDILNLRFQS
-630 RDGSSS
+630 GSSS
-636 RFLVDAEL
+636 RFLIDAEL

-671 SAYYTLTVNLQDG
+671 SAYYTLTVNMRDG

-728 IDSLEASPAPL
+728 LDSLEASPAPL

-821 SVITAAWPEL
+821 SVITAAWPEMSY
-831 NWWDY
+831 WDY
-836 TSAAPASRSLLFC
+836 TFPASRSILLG

-908 VQRRYDTLAGRA
+908 VRQRYDTLAGSA

-939 AGLTLEVYSFSQHYH
+939 EGLTLEVYSFSQHYH

-975 ILDGDTVL
+975 VLDGDTVL

-1035 GGLLNEAM
+1035 GGRLNEVM
-1043 SSGISFLNWLGQYD
+1043 SSSGISFLNWLGQYD
-1057 AAEQDR
+1057 DTEQDR

-1103 AAQGRFRA
+1103 AAQERFRA

>member
-1 MTRARGRRWARALG
+1 MKEIL
-15 VLALFVLAFWL
+15 L
-26 TGCDPAV
+26 T
-33 FWARRAHLRD
+33 
-43 IVSQLFPPDWSY
+43 S
-55 LSAIVAPLL
+55 
-64 ATLRMSVTGTALGVL
+64 SV
-79 LALILAPLCA
+79 
-89 ANLPC
+89 
-94 PAPVR
+94 
-99 RILRFLVQVLRSFPA
+99 

-140 LVLVGLLVP
+140 LVLVRLLVP
-149 VNVGRLAHI
+149 LNVGTLAHN

-203 SPPSDAAQTAPA
+203 SPPSDAAQSAPA
-215 DEYYTVTPTYRTVTL
+215 DEYSIVTPTYRTVTL
-230 SEALTYVWYAGMSGV
+230 SEALTYVWYAGMAGV

-274 PVYLVS
+274 PVYLVPE
-280 ALPSPCLFG
+280 LPSPCLFG

-333 LTIYWF
+333 LTVYWF

-351 EDCELACD
+351 EDGELACD

-375 KALLTLVP
+375 KTLLTLVP

-397 MTSGKRGLKERIT
+397 MTSGKRSLKERIT

-436 SFTGAPDTPP
+436 SFTGSSRPLSA
-446 EVTQEWYDAGFTTE
+446 V
-460 DAQACLEFLDWAAE
+460 
-474 LDGSKITGCG
+474 CG
-484 AWDAETG
+484 DFWDAEATCTYV
-491 AAHFLLEEPSDDT
+491 EERPDVD
-504 SAQIEALEGILRNVR
+504 A
-519 AEELTPFAARDGEV
+519 
-533 RYTLSF
+533 RYTPA
-539 NDDYTGYYGFSL
+539 DGTVRL
-551 SENGQVAL
+551 SEHLALVRIGSAHPKKTVAVNPAWSTL
-559 DAPAVYETEGEPF
+559 YLTLPDADGGTAEPLTINFIREYDAPGSTEAVYTLNIGTRDAAKSYKVLSGQDEIDAFLAYLRGEASPEQISHPAFPNNLTEAERS
-572 PYMKAVAVVDNAE
+572 VVDE
-585 LTQALYRLLRPALLD
+585 
-600 GLTAAQR
+600 
-607 DAVDSFLHWAQA
+607 FLHWAQA
-619 LRAEDILNLQF
+619 LRAEDILNLHF
-630 RDGSSS
+630 RDGSGS
-636 RFLVDAEL
+636 RFLLDEEL
-644 TALSAQLVPALNAL
+644 TSFTAQLVPALNAL
-658 TEAELYTQ
+658 TEADLYTQ
-666 RGYGD
+666 QGYGD
-671 SAYYTLTVNLQDG
+671 SAYYTLSVITQDG
-684 TQYTFLCGFDRVRL
+684 ERYTFFCGFDRVRL

-728 IDSLEASPAPL
+728 LDSLEASPAPL

-802 DFPAIYYKR
+802 DFPSIYYKR

-1025 NNVLRPDALD
+1025 NDVLRPDALD
-1035 GGLLNEAM
+1035 GGGLKEAM

-1082 MFSRIVT
+1082 MFSRIVA

-1103 AAQGRFRA
+1103 AAQERFRA

>member
-1 MTRARGRRWARALG
+1 MKEIL
-15 VLALFVLAFWL
+15 L
-26 TGCDPAV
+26 T
-33 FWARRAHLRD
+33 
-43 IVSQLFPPDWSY
+43 S
-55 LSAIVAPLL
+55 
-64 ATLRMSVTGTALGVL
+64 SV
-79 LALILAPLCA
+79 
-89 ANLPC
+89 
-94 PAPVR
+94 
-99 RILRFLVQVLRSFPA
+99 

-140 LVLVGLLVP
+140 LVLVRLLVP
-149 VNVGRLAHI
+149 VNVGTLAHN
-158 VLSAAEPVQA
+158 VLSAAAPVQA

-194 GKESQGDPQ
+194 GKESQGEPL
-203 SPPSDAAQTAPA
+203 SPPSDAAQIAPA
-215 DEYYTVTPTYRTVTL
+215 DEYSIVTPTYRTVTL
-230 SEALTYVWYAGMSGV
+230 SEALTYVWYAGMAGV

-333 LTIYWF
+333 LTVYWF

-397 MTSGKRGLKERIT
+397 MTSGKRSLKERIT

-436 SFTGAPDTPP
+436 SFTGAPDTTP

-504 SAQIEALEGILRNVR
+504 SAQIEALEGILRSVR

-559 DAPAVYETEGEPF
+559 DAPAEYETEGEPF
-572 PYMKAVAVVDNAE
+572 SYMKAVAVVDNAE

-619 LRAEDILNLQF
+619 LRAEDILNLRFQS
-630 RDGSSS
+630 GSGS

-671 SAYYTLTVNLQDG
+671 SAYYTLTVNLRDG

-821 SVITAAWPEL
+821 SVITAAWPEMSY
-831 NWWDY
+831 WDY
-836 TSAAPASRSLLFC
+836 TFPASRSILFC

-882 HTDHVADATLADPSV
+882 HTDHIADATLADPSV
-897 PAEIVARAKQL
+897 PAEVAARAKQL
-908 VQRRYDTLAGRA
+908 VRQRYDTLAGSA

-939 AGLTLEVYSFSQHYH
+939 EGLTLEVYSFSQHYH

-989 CLMDGGTRRMLEGSM
+989 CLMDGGTRRILEGSM

-1035 GGLLNEAM
+1035 GGRLKEAM

-1082 MFSRIVT
+1082 MFSRIVA

>member
-1 MTRARGRRWARALG
+1 MKEIL
-15 VLALFVLAFWL
+15 L
-26 TGCDPAV
+26 T
-33 FWARRAHLRD
+33 
-43 IVSQLFPPDWSY
+43 SS
-55 LSAIVAPLL
+55 
-64 ATLRMSVTGTALGVL
+64 
-79 LALILAPLCA
+79 
-89 ANLPC
+89 
-94 PAPVR
+94 
-99 RILRFLVQVLRSFPA
+99 A

-140 LVLVGLLVP
+140 LVLARLLVP
-149 VNVGRLAHI
+149 VNVGTLAHN
-158 VLSAAEPVQA
+158 VLSAAAPVQT

-194 GKESQGDPQ
+194 GKESQGEPL

-230 SEALTYVWYAGMSGV
+230 SEALTYVWYAGMAGV

-289 VLRPAVYLN
+289 VLRPSVYLN

-351 EDCELACD
+351 EDGELACD

-365 LGADERTAYG
+365 LGADERAAYG
-375 KALLTLVP
+375 KTLLTLVP

-397 MTSGKRGLKERIT
+397 MTSGKRSLKERIT

-436 SFTGAPDTPP
+436 SFTGVPDTTP

-491 AAHFLLEEPSDDT
+491 AARFLLEEPSDDT
-504 SAQIEALEGILRNVR
+504 SAQIEALEGILRSVR

-559 DAPAVYETEGEPF
+559 DAPAEYETEGEPF
-572 PYMKAVAVVDNAE
+572 SYMKAVAVVDNAE

-619 LRAEDILNLQF
+619 LRTEDILNLQF

-636 RFLVDAEL
+636 RFLLDEEL
-644 TALSAQLVPALNAL
+644 TSFTAQLVPALNAL
-658 TEAELYTQ
+658 TEADLYTQ
-666 RGYGD
+666 QGYGD
-671 SAYYTLTVNLQDG
+671 SAYYTLSVITQDG
-684 TQYTFLCGFDRVRL
+684 ERYTFFCGFDRVRL

-728 IDSLEASPAPL
+728 IDSLESSPAPL
-739 PDFETAAPTPLA
+739 PDFETVDPTPLA
-751 DILPAREPWLTIPLA
+751 DILPAREPWMTIPLA

-811 GGQLYGVDLK
+811 GGELYGVDLK
-821 SVITAAWPEL
+821 SVITAAWPEMSY
-831 NWWDY
+831 WDY
-836 TSAAPASRSLLFC
+836 TFPASRSLLFC

-882 HTDHVADATLADPSV
+882 HTDHIADATLADPSV
-897 PAEIVARAKQL
+897 PAEVAARAKQL
-908 VQRRYDTLAGRA
+908 VRQRYDTLAGRA

-939 AGLTLEVYSFSQHYH
+939 EGLTLEVYSFSQHYH

-1004 SGDCSTGSPAYYA
+1004 SGDCSTGSPAYYS

-1035 GGLLNEAM
+1035 GGRLKEVM

-1063 ALERLSAYRA
+1063 ALEKLSAYRA

>member
-1 MTRARGRRWARALG
+1 MKEIL
-15 VLALFVLAFWL
+15 L
-26 TGCDPAV
+26 T
-33 FWARRAHLRD
+33 
-43 IVSQLFPPDWSY
+43 SS
-55 LSAIVAPLL
+55 
-64 ATLRMSVTGTALGVL
+64 
-79 LALILAPLCA
+79 
-89 ANLPC
+89 
-94 PAPVR
+94 
-99 RILRFLVQVLRSFPA
+99 A

-140 LVLVGLLVP
+140 LVLARLLVP
-149 VNVGRLAHI
+149 VNVGTLAHN
-158 VLSAAEPVQA
+158 VLSAAAPVQT

-194 GKESQGDPQ
+194 GKESQGEPL
-203 SPPSDAAQTAPA
+203 SPPSDAAQSAPA
-215 DEYYTVTPTYRTVTL
+215 DEYSIVTPTYRTVTL
-230 SEALTYVWYAGMSGV
+230 SEALTYVWYAGMAGV

-333 LTIYWF
+333 LTVYWF

-365 LGADERTAYG
+365 LGADERAAYG
-375 KALLTLVP
+375 KALLALVP

-397 MTSGKRGLKERIT
+397 MTSGKRSLKERIT

-436 SFTGAPDTPP
+436 SFTGSSRPLSA
-446 EVTQEWYDAGFTTE
+446 V
-460 DAQACLEFLDWAAE
+460 
-474 LDGSKITGCG
+474 CG
-484 AWDAETG
+484 DFWDAEMTCTYV
-491 AAHFLLEEPSDDT
+491 EERPDVD
-504 SAQIEALEGILRNVR
+504 A
-519 AEELTPFAARDGEV
+519 
-533 RYTLSF
+533 RYTTA
-539 NDDYTGYYGFSL
+539 DGTVRL
-551 SENGQVAL
+551 SEHLAHVRISGARPEKASAVNSAWSTLYLTLPDADGGTAEPL
-559 DAPAVYETEGEPF
+559 TINFIREYDAPGSTEAVYSLNIGTRDAAKSYKVLSGQEEIDAFLAYLRGEASPEQISHPAFPNNLTEAERG
-572 PYMKAVAVVDNAE
+572 VVDE
-585 LTQALYRLLRPALLD
+585 
-600 GLTAAQR
+600 
-607 DAVDSFLHWAQA
+607 FLHWAQA
-619 LRAEDILNLQF
+619 LRAEDILDLQF

-671 SAYYTLTVNLQDG
+671 SAYYTLTVNLRDG
-684 TQYTFLCGFDRVRL
+684 TQYTFLCGFDSVRL

-728 IDSLEASPAPL
+728 LDSLEASPAPL
-739 PDFETAAPTPLA
+739 PDFETADPTPLA

-821 SVITAAWPEL
+821 SVITAAWPEM

-897 PAEIVARAKQL
+897 PAEVAARAKQL
-908 VQRRYDTLAGRA
+908 VQRRYDTLAGSA

-939 AGLTLEVYSFSQHYH
+939 EGLTLEVYSFSQHYH
-954 AQKPEKI
+954 AQKPENI

-975 ILDGDTVL
+975 FLDGDTVL

-989 CLMDGGTRRMLEGSM
+989 CLSDGGTRHILEGSM

-1043 SSGISFLNWLGQYD
+1043 SSGGSFLNWLGQYD

-1063 ALERLSAYRA
+1063 ALERLSAYRT

-1082 MFSRIVT
+1082 MFSRIVA

-1103 AAQGRFRA
+1103 AAQERFRA